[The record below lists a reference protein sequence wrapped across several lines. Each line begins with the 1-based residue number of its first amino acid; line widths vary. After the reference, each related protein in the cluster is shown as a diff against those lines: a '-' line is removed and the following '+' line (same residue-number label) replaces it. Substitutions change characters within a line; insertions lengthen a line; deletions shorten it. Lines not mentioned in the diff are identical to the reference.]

1 MSTTCYTPV
10 KGVDD
15 VIASKVANWSDN
27 RVALLRG
34 MYDDAHPN
42 APLDTSNI
50 EEAASKLVSYRK
62 KLAISNAKA
71 INTFGSNLASTY
83 EHLLDTFS
91 AEDRFN
97 RVNMIAYM
105 FSERLNEYQDA
116 NPTLSR
122 KVLCNG
128 FVSNGKIR
136 GGQTMMFEA
145 LYNEILDYW
154 AEAVEEGETHD
165 ADEYRKVIENWP
177 ALVAYARMRLRDTE
191 ELKLGNKLE
200 YADDANPD
208 NFGDNNLS
216 DLYNADEAKREG
228 WQEVNDYQSA
238 FGSIGKEVRRFLGTL
253 QKIENGEEVI
263 DDLGFPVML
272 DPVKAHQSLLD
283 ILRGADS
290 ETRMM
295 SMLREASQ
303 SQEWLNPVIEG
314 LEDDNLLKTQFY
326 VDFKKAFQPYSILL
340 EEFSNGLRTFKTKLL
355 NRVQNLLSGKY
366 MTRVMLGKPVNS
378 RNSIYDSNGNVNW
391 ENLQKLRSL
400 VHEYLDNKQEVFA
413 GVQSSKP
420 AKFYIARGPE
430 RVSRAEQKRVLV
442 QMTEALGIDIDSA
455 TLDRIMSNPRD
466 LRNLTNNIRDIF
478 TQAFERVLNKA
489 TLDAMDSGNYSSIS
503 SQKYKNVLKANY
515 AASTAKQGAVREK
528 IDKILTVVSKNR
540 EGLRLESRVRH
551 KDRKGKGVTL
561 FSYVLPSYLSGLMD
575 SVEGY
580 VKARDTQGLR
590 KMLEEKYLNSSYFR
604 DNGVI
609 LNKWLEELYN
619 SDLSKDD
626 SFAANFS
633 WNRFLGDTN
642 DNFENFTSKKHA
654 IAMLS
659 DFFSDRQQSP
669 NSKYAHYPVFILG
682 DSGVS
687 KSIRARRYSAQ
698 EILDGLYNVYRQ
710 ECRRMSLTR
719 AANEKLKRDGYS
731 AIDNFSE
738 KENEFTFL
746 PFLNQ
751 SFKGRDISSISEKEV
766 KDAIKSYMN
775 QAVKD
780 FKVKLDEL
788 GVLNT
793 VTKTVQGKEVT
804 SYEYLSQEAKSEE
817 ELDRKLADF
826 YWNTKFA
833 TIQQLQM
840 MTIDPAYYKGTKDL
854 QKRYK
859 EIHAPGKLLSLEAKD
874 FNDELYSA
882 DGIERCVYFDDIE
895 VTANPAFLE
904 AIKAHFGED
913 SRYAKYLSNTLT
925 DGQGYRTLD
934 SYRKVKGMSGE
945 WTREMENAYNEI
957 KSLRSRYGKEDD
969 ISPEDLKKI
978 ADLAIVFQP
987 IKPYMYTIENYAI
1000 NDADVLKIP
1009 VQHKYAEAVL
1019 IPELLPKGSK
1029 LRDMAYWM
1037 EEHVDE
1043 SGKSAPIDLIGSTK
1057 IVKVGGFGSTA
1068 IDYETND
1075 KNLYVDSN
1083 GNVIPVAQGKAL
1095 TRENQMK
1102 NDNFSKL
1109 AVPIKGL
1116 DKLHSNLSKAYVHQL
1131 SYSDYRIQTNVPEH
1145 INSSQLFGTQVRKL
1159 IMAHIKENDYHY
1171 EDYIGGNKINLG
1183 GKLGVTRLN
1192 GRNLVAFYNSLIV
1205 ANILESYDSFAA
1217 EASDIKK
1224 LSDKLLQ
1231 TTISNSRESMDNMLA
1246 YSLTKNDRFLMPLFE
1261 GGLEHDSA
1269 AMLFSMFKKMVNK
1282 QSIKGGSAVQV
1293 SAMGI
1298 KGYEESGD
1306 LEYVV
1311 DPKNPNNVLYAE
1323 CEIPFDLK
1331 FTDASGQEHAL
1342 DFNDWCNPDGTLK
1355 LGRVVE
1361 EDDPQYRDYV
1371 SYKDENGKVHVPLIE
1386 EKFPNILSILAY
1398 RIPTERDYSMIN
1410 LRVKRFS
1417 QKTAGGTI
1425 KVPAQG
1431 TTISGFDFDIDK
1443 LYFMRYEFKSR
1454 PLSKEDVEKIWKDFY
1469 NDNPKV
1475 KDALLEARKAEES
1488 TQSLIE
1494 EIFKPYMN
1502 SDLAKGVVETD
1513 GTKDRLYK
1521 YWKAAG
1527 LEGSPKEA
1535 ISEYISANAEKYN
1548 TEFMSYDYTKTP
1560 LDNDRTARN
1569 NMLINLI
1576 QHRLMDEETFE
1587 QRYTP
1592 GGFAN
1597 ASKAARFLRE
1607 LTFGSLSGIT
1617 DGNNVDFNAIEE
1629 RAKDKSLDPEPN
1641 YDPSDP
1647 MTIITYNQQNQV
1659 AGKLIGIF
1667 ANQNTNHAFASLMQ
1681 AFYLKKPI
1689 AFGEHPE
1696 GLSDMLHK
1704 TDYEAIDLNVAEFL
1718 AASVDAVKDPVLNFL
1733 NLNTV
1738 TADAGAVLARLGY
1751 STRDIGLLFNQPII
1765 KEVCE
1770 YKFNNGVS
1778 VEVALNEILSQYKVD
1793 ASEVI
1798 PEANPSTDLSS
1809 AKLASNIVKFRKAQN
1824 GRNIMEDSSFRTS
1837 QLQVAQL
1844 FADILRVS
1852 GEVSQFV
1859 TSSKFTASNA
1869 VGSTFGD
1876 LYSQQMKV
1884 SKYLNSFAGNAKD
1897 KLSVVMEVSPFIHA
1911 PINNDPTL
1919 ELSNQEYI
1927 ERTLDNPFAYEQAM
1941 YDMNR
1946 KVSRLLSSYYPYD
1959 TSVYTLARS
1968 RMAELTKSGTL
1979 DADTINSIHS
1989 DMMVYLLAQQ
1999 EDSLFNGDVPAKDGI
2014 PAREYYTKHF
2024 AKILF
2029 NTLESNPSY
2038 KSLPIFQYMQFEVN
2052 EESEEVNANI
2062 QDIGGLAPY
2071 QKDEIRE
2078 SWADLMKESPDL
2090 ARDLFMY
2097 NYYKLGFTFSPLAF
2111 MNLAPTRVKQA
2122 IKVGKKTNDGGK
2134 TWEDGTYVDF
2144 LNDVLAGN
2152 LMNKVNINNFVEQY
2166 VRNHTDNRKL
2176 VFSPIGTNLSFIKK
2190 EAINIKN
2197 GVVQSAFTLDVQKL
2211 GEDKNIWLL
2220 PNSDKSVRAFRPFL
2234 MIEGVLYMADN
2245 SRYGDFE
2252 NFNISNC
2259 DVIEYRKVSKLGDTN
2274 KSLQYLSNSN
2284 SESESK
2290 FSSNPKDGSTGI
2302 DPEGMPPK
2310 VPEFDKKQVVNEI
2323 VKEMMPSLIKYGFIM
2338 SEEAESKKNILIQDL
2353 NSESESLLQAQVQ
2366 AIRNAVRENGLIV
2379 LDEKGNPKQSC

>member
-1 MSTTCYTPV
+1 MSATCYTPV

-15 VIASKVANWSDN
+15 VIASKVANWTDS
-27 RVALLRG
+27 RVSLLRG
-34 MYDDAHPN
+34 LYDEKHPD

-50 EEAASKLVSYRK
+50 DEAASKLVSFRK
-62 KLAISNAKA
+62 ELAISNAKE
-71 INTFGSNLASTY
+71 INTYGSNLANTY
-83 EHLLDTFS
+83 ESLLNTFS

-105 FSERLNEYQDA
+105 FSERLTEYEEA
-116 NPTLSR
+116 NPNLNR
-122 KVLCNG
+122 KLICNG
-128 FVSNGKIR
+128 FNVNGQIK
-136 GGQTMMFEA
+136 GGQTMLFES

-366 MTRVMLGKPVNS
+366 MTRVILGKPVNS

-391 ENLQKLRSL
+391 ENLQKLRNL

-420 AKFYIARGPE
+420 AKFYIAKGPE

-466 LRNLTNNIRDIF
+466 LRNLTNNIRDAI
-478 TQAFERVLNKA
+478 TQGFERVLNKA

-540 EGLRLESRVRH
+540 EGLRLESRVRY

-561 FSYVLPSYLSGLMD
+561 FSYVLPSYLSDLMD

-731 AIDNFSE
+731 TIDNFSE
-738 KENEFTFL
+738 KENEFTLL

-751 SFKGRDISSISEKEV
+751 SFKGRDISSISEREV

-859 EIHAPGKLLSLEAKD
+859 EIHAPGKLLSLEARD
-874 FNDELYSA
+874 FNGKLYSA

-895 VTANPAFLE
+895 VAANPAFLE

-1043 SGKSAPIDLIGSTK
+1043 NGKSAPIDLIGSTK
-1057 IVKVGGFGSTA
+1057 IVKVGGFGSTDISKA
-1068 IDYETND
+1068 T
-1075 KNLYVDSN
+1075 DSN
-1083 GNVIPVAQGKAL
+1083 SLNEA
-1095 TRENQMK
+1095 
-1102 NDNFSKL
+1102 
-1109 AVPIKGL
+1109 
-1116 DKLHSNLSKAYVHQL
+1116 LSKAYVHQL

-1246 YSLTKNDRFLMPLFE
+1246 YSLTEDDRFLMPLFE

-1311 DPKNPNNVLYAE
+1311 DPKNPNNILYAQ

-1355 LGRVVE
+1355 LGRIVE

-1475 KDALLEARKAEES
+1475 KDALLKARKAEES

-1494 EIFKPYMN
+1494 EIFKPYIN
-1502 SDLAKGVVETD
+1502 SDLAKGIVETD

-1535 ISEYISANAEKYN
+1535 ISKYISANAEKYN
-1548 TEFMSYDYTKTP
+1548 TEFMSYDYTKPP
-1560 LDNDRTARN
+1560 LDNDKAARN

-1765 KEVCE
+1765 KEICE

-1778 VEVALNEILSQYKVD
+1778 VEVALSEILSQYKVD
-1793 ASEVI
+1793 ASEDI

-1809 AKLASNIVKFRKAQN
+1809 AKLASNIVKSRKAQEA
-1824 GRNIMEDSSFRTS
+1824 GRNVMEDSSFRTS

-1876 LYSQQMKV
+1876 FYSQQMKV
-1884 SKYLNSFAGNAKD
+1884 SKYLDSFAGNAKN

-1946 KVSRLLSSYYPYD
+1946 KVSRLLGSYYPYD
-1959 TSVYTLARS
+1959 TRVYTLARN

-2038 KSLPIFQYMQFEVN
+2038 KSLPIFQYMQFDVN

-2078 SWADLMKESPDL
+2078 SWAELMEETPDL
-2090 ARDLFMY
+2090 ARDLFLY

-2111 MNLAPTRVKQA
+2111 MNLAPTKVKQA
-2122 IKVGKKTNDGGK
+2122 IKVGKKSNDGGK
-2134 TWEDGTYVDF
+2134 TWEDRTYVDF
-2144 LNDVLAGN
+2144 LNDVLKGN
-2152 LMNKVNINNFVEQY
+2152 LMDKVNINNFVEQY

-2176 VFSPIGTNLSFIKK
+2176 VFSPTGTNLSFIKK
-2190 EAINIKN
+2190 EAIKN
-2197 GVVQSAFTLDVQKL
+2197 RVVQSTFTLDVQKL

-2220 PNSDKSVRAFRPFL
+2220 PNSDKSIRVFRPFL

-2245 SRYGDFE
+2245 SRYGDFKD
-2252 NFNISNC
+2252 FNISNC

-2284 SESESK
+2284 SEFKYEAP
-2290 FSSNPKDGSTGI
+2290 SSPKEGSTAA
-2302 DPEGMPPK
+2302 DPEGLSPK
-2310 VPEFDKKQVVNEI
+2310 VPEFDKTPIIKEI
-2323 VKEMMPSLIKYGFIM
+2323 VSQMIPALIKQGFIM
-2338 SEEAESKKNILIQDL
+2338 QESASKVKEAFQEELLSDNRKELEAKVKSIRDNIKKYG
-2353 NSESESLLQAQVQ
+2353 LL
-2366 AIRNAVRENGLIV
+2366 V
-2379 LDEKGNPKQSC
+2379 LDEKGDPKPSC

>member
-15 VIASKVANWSDN
+15 AIASKVTNWSDS

-50 EEAASKLVSYRK
+50 DEAASKLVSYRK
-62 KLAISNAKA
+62 ELAISNAKA

-105 FSERLNEYQDA
+105 FSERLSEFQEA
-116 NPTLSR
+116 NPSLSR
-122 KVLCNG
+122 RAICNG
-128 FVSNGKIR
+128 FTVNGKVR
-136 GGQTMMFEA
+136 GGQTMIFES
-145 LYNEILDYW
+145 LYNEILDYY
-154 AEAVEEGETHD
+154 AEAVEDGETHD

-216 DLYNADEAKREG
+216 DLYDADEAKREG

-290 ETRMM
+290 EARMM

-455 TLDRIMSNPRD
+455 TLDRIMSNPKD
-466 LRNLTNNIRDIF
+466 LRILTNNIRDAF
-478 TQAFERVLNKA
+478 TQGFERVLNKA

-528 IDKILTVVSKNR
+528 VDKILTVVSKNR

-561 FSYVLPSYLSGLMD
+561 FSYVLPSYLSDLMD

-619 SDLSKDD
+619 SDLSNDD

-659 DFFSDRQQSP
+659 DFFSDRQQSH

-710 ECRRMSLTR
+710 ECRRMSLTK
-719 AANEKLKRDGYS
+719 AANEKLKKDGYS
-731 AIDNFSE
+731 TIDNFSE
-738 KENEFTFL
+738 KENEFTLL

-766 KDAIKSYMN
+766 KDAIKSYMK

-804 SYEYLSQEAKSEE
+804 SYEYLSQEAQNED

-859 EIHAPGKLLSLEAKD
+859 EIHAPGKLLSLEARD
-874 FNDELYSA
+874 FNNELYST

-895 VTANPAFLE
+895 VAANPAFLE

-987 IKPYMYTIENYAI
+987 IKPYMYTVENYAI

-1057 IVKVGGFGSTA
+1057 IVKVGGFGSTD
-1068 IDYETND
+1068 ISKTT
-1075 KNLYVDSN
+1075 DSN
-1083 GNVIPVAQGKAL
+1083 SLNEA
-1095 TRENQMK
+1095 
-1102 NDNFSKL
+1102 
-1109 AVPIKGL
+1109 
-1116 DKLHSNLSKAYVHQL
+1116 LSKAYVHQL
-1131 SYSDYRIQTNVPEH
+1131 SYSNYRIQTNVPEH

-1246 YSLTKNDRFLMPLFE
+1246 YSLTKDGKFLMPLFE

-1311 DPKNPNNVLYAE
+1311 DPKNPNNILYAE

-1331 FTDASGQEHAL
+1331 FTDASKQEHAL

-1443 LYFMRYEFKSR
+1443 LYFMRYEFKSS

-1475 KDALLEARKAEES
+1475 KDALLEARKAEEN

-1494 EIFKPYMN
+1494 EIFKPYIH
-1502 SDLAKGVVETD
+1502 SDLAKGIVETD

-1535 ISEYISANAEKYN
+1535 ISNYISANAEKYN

-1560 LDNDRTARN
+1560 LDNDRAARN

-1629 RAKDKSLDPEPN
+1629 RAKDKGSDPEPN

-1778 VEVALNEILSQYKVD
+1778 VEVALSEILSQYKVD
-1793 ASEVI
+1793 ANESI
-1798 PEANPSTDLSS
+1798 PEANPSTDLGS
-1809 AKLASNIVKFRKAQN
+1809 AKLASNIVKSRKAMEA
-1824 GRNIMEDSSFRTS
+1824 GKDVMEDSSFRTS

-1876 LYSQQMKV
+1876 SYSQQMKV
-1884 SKYLNSFAGNAKD
+1884 SKYLDSFAGNAKN

-1999 EDSLFNGDVPAKDGI
+1999 EDSLFNGDVPAKDDI

-2029 NTLESNPSY
+2029 DTLESNPSY

-2052 EESEEVNANI
+2052 EESGEVNANI

-2078 SWADLMKESPDL
+2078 SWADLMEESPDL

-2134 TWEDGTYVDF
+2134 TWKDGTYVDF

-2190 EAINIKN
+2190 EAIKN
-2197 GVVQSAFTLDVQKL
+2197 KVVQSTFTLDVQKL

-2220 PNSDKSVRAFRPFL
+2220 PNSDKSIRAFRPFL

-2323 VKEMMPSLIKYGFIM
+2323 VKEMMPSLIKYEFIM

>member
-15 VIASKVANWSDN
+15 AIASKVTNWSDN

-50 EEAASKLVSYRK
+50 DEAASKLVSYRK
-62 KLAISNAKA
+62 GLAISNAKA

-105 FSERLNEYQDA
+105 FSERLSEFQEA
-116 NPTLSR
+116 NPSLSR
-122 KVLCNG
+122 RAICNG
-128 FVSNGKIR
+128 FTVNGKVR
-136 GGQTMMFEA
+136 GGQTMIFES
-145 LYNEILDYW
+145 LYNEILDYY
-154 AEAVEEGETHD
+154 AEAVEDGETHD

-216 DLYNADEAKREG
+216 DLYDADEAKREG

-466 LRNLTNNIRDIF
+466 LRNLTNNIRDTF

-503 SQKYKNVLKANY
+503 SQKYKNVLKAKY

-561 FSYVLPSYLSGLMD
+561 FSYVLPSYLSDLMD

-619 SDLSKDD
+619 SDLSNDD

-633 WNRFLGDTN
+633 WNRFLGDAN

-710 ECRRMSLTR
+710 ECRRMSLTK

-731 AIDNFSE
+731 TIDNFSE
-738 KENEFTFL
+738 KEDEFTLL

-766 KDAIKSYMN
+766 KDAIKSYMK

-817 ELDRKLADF
+817 ELDRKLSDF

-874 FNDELYSA
+874 FNGKLYSA
-882 DGIERCVYFDDIE
+882 DGIERCIYFDDIE
-895 VTANPAFLE
+895 VAANPAFLE

-987 IKPYMYTIENYAI
+987 IKPYMYTVENYAI

-1057 IVKVGGFGSTA
+1057 IVKVGGFGSTD
-1068 IDYETND
+1068 ISKTT
-1075 KNLYVDSN
+1075 DSN
-1083 GNVIPVAQGKAL
+1083 SLNEA
-1095 TRENQMK
+1095 
-1102 NDNFSKL
+1102 
-1109 AVPIKGL
+1109 
-1116 DKLHSNLSKAYVHQL
+1116 LSKAYVHQL
-1131 SYSDYRIQTNVPEH
+1131 SYSNYRIQTNVPEH

-1246 YSLTKNDRFLMPLFE
+1246 YSLTKDGKFLMPLFE

-1311 DPKNPNNVLYAE
+1311 DPKNPNNILYAE

-1331 FTDASGQEHAL
+1331 FTDASKQEHAL

-1475 KDALLEARKAEES
+1475 KGALLEARKAEEN

-1494 EIFKPYMN
+1494 EIFKPYIH
-1502 SDLAKGVVETD
+1502 SDLAKGIVETD

-1535 ISEYISANAEKYN
+1535 ISNYISANAEKYN

-1560 LDNDRTARN
+1560 LDNDRAARN

-1629 RAKDKSLDPEPN
+1629 RAKDKGSDPEPN

-1765 KEVCE
+1765 KEICE

-1778 VEVALNEILSQYKVD
+1778 VEVALSEILSQYKVD
-1793 ASEVI
+1793 ASEDI

-1809 AKLASNIVKFRKAQN
+1809 AKLASNIVKSRKAQEA
-1824 GRNIMEDSSFRTS
+1824 GRNVMEDSSFRTS

-1876 LYSQQMKV
+1876 SYSQQMKV
-1884 SKYLNSFAGNAKD
+1884 SKYLDSFAGNAKN

-1959 TSVYTLARS
+1959 TSVYTLARN

-2052 EESEEVNANI
+2052 EESGEVNANI

-2078 SWADLMKESPDL
+2078 SWANLMEESPDL
-2090 ARDLFMY
+2090 ARDLFLY

-2111 MNLAPTRVKQA
+2111 MNLAPTKVKQA
-2122 IKVGKKTNDGGK
+2122 IKVGKKSNDGGK
-2134 TWEDGTYVDF
+2134 TWEDRTYVDF
-2144 LNDVLAGN
+2144 LNDVLKGN
-2152 LMNKVNINNFVEQY
+2152 LMDKVNINNFVEQY
-2166 VRNHTDNRKL
+2166 VRNHTDNRRL
-2176 VFSPIGTNLSFIKK
+2176 VFTPSGTNLSFIKK
-2190 EAINIKN
+2190 EAIKN
-2197 GVVQSAFTLDVQKL
+2197 KVVQSTFTLDVQKL

-2220 PNSDKSVRAFRPFL
+2220 PSSDKSIRVFRPFL

-2245 SRYGDFE
+2245 SRYGDFKD
-2252 NFNISNC
+2252 FNISNC

-2284 SESESK
+2284 SESKYEA
-2290 FSSNPKDGSTGI
+2290 SSSPKEGSTAA
-2302 DPEGMPPK
+2302 DPEGLSPK

-2323 VKEMMPSLIKYGFIM
+2323 VKEMMPSLIKYGFTM
-2338 SEEAESKKNILIQDL
+2338 AEEAESMKNILIQDL

-2379 LDEKGNPKQSC
+2379 LDEEGNPKQSC

>member
-15 VIASKVANWSDN
+15 AIASKVTNWSAN
-27 RVALLRG
+27 RVATLRG

-50 EEAASKLVSYRK
+50 DEAASKLVSYRK
-62 KLAISNAKA
+62 ELAISNAKA

-97 RVNMIAYM
+97 RVSMIAYM
-105 FSERLNEYQDA
+105 FSERLSEFQEA
-116 NPTLSR
+116 NPSLSR
-122 KVLCNG
+122 RAICNG
-128 FVSNGKIR
+128 FTVNGKTR
-136 GGQTMMFEA
+136 GGQIMIFES
-145 LYNEILDYW
+145 LYNEILDYY

-216 DLYNADEAKREG
+216 DLYDADEAKREG

-283 ILRGADS
+283 ILRGVDS
-290 ETRMM
+290 ENRMM

-314 LEDDNLLKTQFY
+314 LEGDNLLKTQFY

-355 NRVQNLLSGKY
+355 NRVQNLLSGRY
-366 MTRVMLGKPVNS
+366 MTRIMLGKPVNS

-442 QMTEALGIDIDSA
+442 QMTEALGIDIDST

-466 LRNLTNNIRDIF
+466 LRNLTNNIRDAI
-478 TQAFERVLNKA
+478 TQGFERVLNKA
-489 TLDAMDSGNYSSIS
+489 TLDAMDSGSYSSIS

-561 FSYVLPSYLSGLMD
+561 FSYVLPSYLSDLMD

-626 SFAANFS
+626 NFAANFS
-633 WNRFLGDTN
+633 WNRFLGDAN

-710 ECRRMSLTR
+710 ECRRMSLTK

-731 AIDNFSE
+731 TIDNFSE
-738 KENEFTFL
+738 KEDEFTLL

-817 ELDRKLADF
+817 ELNKKLADF

-859 EIHAPGKLLSLEAKD
+859 EIHAPGKLLSLEARD

-895 VTANPAFLE
+895 VAANPAFLE

-1000 NDADVLKIP
+1000 NDTDVLKIP

-1043 SGKSAPIDLIGSTK
+1043 NGKSAPIDLIGSTK
-1057 IVKVGGFGSTA
+1057 IVKVGSFGSFA
-1068 IDYETND
+1068 LDYVTNEEHE
-1075 KNLYVDSN
+1075 YVDKDGNIIKN
-1083 GNVIPVAQGKAL
+1083 GK
-1095 TRENQMK
+1095 K
-1102 NDNFSKL
+1102 NPNFLDL
-1109 AVPIKGL
+1109 AVPI
-1116 DKLHSNLSKAYVHQL
+1116 SSSTINNALSKAYVHQL

-1231 TTISNSRESMDNMLA
+1231 TTISSSRESMDNMLA
-1246 YSLTKNDRFLMPLFE
+1246 YSLTEDDRFLMPLFE

-1311 DPKNPNNVLYAE
+1311 DPKNPNNILYAQ

-1371 SYKDENGKVHVPLIE
+1371 SYKDEDGKVHVPLIE

-1494 EIFKPYMN
+1494 EIFKPYIN
-1502 SDLAKGVVETD
+1502 SDLAKGIVETD

-1535 ISEYISANAEKYN
+1535 ISKYISANAEKYN
-1548 TEFMSYDYTKTP
+1548 TEFMSYDYTRPP
-1560 LDNDRTARN
+1560 LDNDRAARN

-1607 LTFGSLSGIT
+1607 LIFGSLSGIT

-1629 RAKDKSLDPEPN
+1629 RAKDKGSDPEPN

-1733 NLNTV
+1733 NLNTI

-1765 KEVCE
+1765 KEICE
-1770 YKFNNGVS
+1770 YSFNNGVS
-1778 VEVALNEILSQYKVD
+1778 VEAALNEIISQYKVD
-1793 ASEVI
+1793 ASEAI

-1809 AKLASNIVKFRKAQN
+1809 AKLASNIVKSRKAKEA
-1824 GRNIMEDSSFRTS
+1824 GKDVMEDSLFKTS

-1844 FADILRVS
+1844 FADILKVS
-1852 GEVSQFV
+1852 GDVSQFV
-1859 TSSKFTASNA
+1859 TTSKFTASNA

-1876 LYSQQMKV
+1876 FYSQQMKV
-1884 SKYLNSFAGNAKD
+1884 SKYLERFSGSKSRG
-1897 KLSVVMEVSPFIHA
+1897 LSVVMEVSAFISA

-1927 ERTLDNPFAYEQAM
+1927 EGTLDNPFAYEQAM

-1959 TSVYTLARS
+1959 TRVYTLARS

-1989 DMMVYLLAQQ
+1989 DMMVYLLTQQ

-2052 EESEEVNANI
+2052 EESGEVNANI

-2111 MNLAPTRVKQA
+2111 MNLAPARVKQA
-2122 IKVGKKTNDGGK
+2122 IKVGKKWNSSSN
-2134 TWEDGTYVDF
+2134 TWEDRTYVDF

-2152 LMNKVNINNFVEQY
+2152 LMDKVNINNFVEQY

-2176 VFSPIGTNLSFIKK
+2176 VFTPSGTALSFVKR
-2190 EAINIKN
+2190 EAIKN
-2197 GVVQSAFTLDVQKL
+2197 GVMQPAFTLDISKL
-2211 GEDKNIWLL
+2211 GEEANMWLL
-2220 PNSDKSVRAFRPFL
+2220 PNPDKKVRAFRPFL
-2234 MIEGVLYMADN
+2234 MIGDTLYMADN
-2245 SRYGDFE
+2245 SRFGNLQD
-2252 NFNISNC
+2252 FNISNY
-2259 DVIEYRKVSKLGDTN
+2259 DAIEYRKVSKLGASN

-2284 SESESK
+2284 NESASESLPSPIE
-2290 FSSNPKDGSTGI
+2290 GSTSI
-2302 DPEGMPPK
+2302 EPEAAPEI
-2310 VPEFDKKQVVNEI
+2310 PEFDKKQVVNEI
-2323 VKEMMPSLIKYGFIM
+2323 VKEMMPSLIKYGFTM
-2338 SEEAESKKNILIQDL
+2338 AEEAESMKNILIQDL

-2379 LDEKGNPKQSC
+2379 LDEEGNPKQSC

>member
-15 VIASKVANWSDN
+15 AIASKVTNWSDS

-50 EEAASKLVSYRK
+50 DEAASKLVSYRK
-62 KLAISNAKA
+62 ELAISNAKA

-105 FSERLNEYQDA
+105 FSERLSEFQEA
-116 NPTLSR
+116 NPSLSR
-122 KVLCNG
+122 RAICNG
-128 FVSNGKIR
+128 FTVNGKVR
-136 GGQTMMFEA
+136 GGQTMIFES
-145 LYNEILDYW
+145 LYNEILDYY
-154 AEAVEEGETHD
+154 AEAVEDGETHD
-165 ADEYRKVIENWP
+165 ADEYRKVIENWS

-216 DLYNADEAKREG
+216 DLYDADEAKREG

-290 ETRMM
+290 EARMM

-400 VHEYLDNKQEVFA
+400 VHEYLDNKQEVFD

-455 TLDRIMSNPRD
+455 TLDRIMSNPKD
-466 LRNLTNNIRDIF
+466 LRILTNNIRDAF
-478 TQAFERVLNKA
+478 TQGFERVLNKA

-528 IDKILTVVSKNR
+528 VDKILTVVSKNR

-561 FSYVLPSYLSGLMD
+561 FSYVLPSYLSDLMD

-619 SDLSKDD
+619 SDLSNDD

-659 DFFSDRQQSP
+659 DFFSDRQQSH

-710 ECRRMSLTR
+710 ECRRMSLTK
-719 AANEKLKRDGYS
+719 AANEKLKKDGYS
-731 AIDNFSE
+731 TIDNFSE
-738 KENEFTFL
+738 KENEFTLL

-766 KDAIKSYMN
+766 KDAIKSYMK

-804 SYEYLSQEAKSEE
+804 SYEYLSQEAQNED

-859 EIHAPGKLLSLEAKD
+859 EIHAPGKLLSLEARD
-874 FNDELYSA
+874 FNNELYST

-895 VTANPAFLE
+895 VAANPAFLE

-934 SYRKVKGMSGE
+934 SYRKAKGMSGE

-987 IKPYMYTIENYAI
+987 IKPYMYTVENYAI

-1043 SGKSAPIDLIGSTK
+1043 NGKSAPIDLIGSTK
-1057 IVKVGGFGSTA
+1057 IVKVGGFGSTDISKA
-1068 IDYETND
+1068 T
-1075 KNLYVDSN
+1075 DSN
-1083 GNVIPVAQGKAL
+1083 SLNEA
-1095 TRENQMK
+1095 
-1102 NDNFSKL
+1102 
-1109 AVPIKGL
+1109 
-1116 DKLHSNLSKAYVHQL
+1116 LSKAYVHQL
-1131 SYSDYRIQTNVPEH
+1131 SYSNYRIQTNVPEH

-1246 YSLTKNDRFLMPLFE
+1246 YSLTKDGKFLMPLFE

-1311 DPKNPNNVLYAE
+1311 DPKNPNNILYAE

-1331 FTDASGQEHAL
+1331 FTDASKQEHAL

-1475 KDALLEARKAEES
+1475 KDALLEARKAEEN

-1494 EIFKPYMN
+1494 EIFKPYIH
-1502 SDLAKGVVETD
+1502 SDLAKGIVETD

-1535 ISEYISANAEKYN
+1535 ISNYISANAEKYN

-1560 LDNDRTARN
+1560 LDNDRAARN

-1629 RAKDKSLDPEPN
+1629 RAKDKGSDPEPN

-1778 VEVALNEILSQYKVD
+1778 VEVALSEILSQYKVD
-1793 ASEVI
+1793 ANESI
-1798 PEANPSTDLSS
+1798 PEANPSTDLGS
-1809 AKLASNIVKFRKAQN
+1809 AKLASNIVKSRKAMEA
-1824 GRNIMEDSSFRTS
+1824 GKDVMEDSSFRTS

-1876 LYSQQMKV
+1876 SYSQQMKV
-1884 SKYLNSFAGNAKD
+1884 SKYLDSFAGNAKN

-1999 EDSLFNGDVPAKDGI
+1999 EDSLFNGDAPAKDGI

-2029 NTLESNPSY
+2029 DTLESNPSY

-2052 EESEEVNANI
+2052 EESGEVNANI

-2078 SWADLMKESPDL
+2078 SWADLMEESPDL

-2134 TWEDGTYVDF
+2134 TWKDGTYVDF

-2190 EAINIKN
+2190 EAIKN
-2197 GVVQSAFTLDVQKL
+2197 KVVQSTFTLDVQKL

-2220 PNSDKSVRAFRPFL
+2220 PNSDKSIRAFRPFL

-2323 VKEMMPSLIKYGFIM
+2323 VKEMMPSLIKYEFIM

>member
-62 KLAISNAKA
+62 GLAISNAKA

-105 FSERLNEYQDA
+105 FSERLSEFQEA
-116 NPTLSR
+116 NPSLSR
-122 KVLCNG
+122 RAICNG
-128 FVSNGKIR
+128 FTVNGKVR
-136 GGQTMMFEA
+136 GGQTMIFES
-145 LYNEILDYW
+145 LYNEILDYY
-154 AEAVEEGETHD
+154 AEAVEDGETHD

-216 DLYNADEAKREG
+216 DLYDADEAKREG

-314 LEDDNLLKTQFY
+314 LESDNLLKTQFY
-326 VDFKKAFQPYSILL
+326 VDFKKAFQPYTILI
-340 EEFSNGLRTFKTKLL
+340 EKFSDGLRIFNTKLL
-355 NRVQNLLSGKY
+355 NRWKNLLSGKY

-378 RNSIYDSNGNVNW
+378 RNSIYNSNGNVNW

-430 RVSRAEQKRVLV
+430 RVSRAEQKRALV

-455 TLDRIMSNPRD
+455 TLDRIMSNPKD
-466 LRNLTNNIRDIF
+466 LRILTNNIRDAF
-478 TQAFERVLNKA
+478 TQGFERVLNKA

-528 IDKILTVVSKNR
+528 VDKILTVVSKNR

-561 FSYVLPSYLSGLMD
+561 FSYVLPSYLSDFMD

-590 KMLEEKYLNSSYFR
+590 KMIEEKYLNSSYFR

-659 DFFSDRQQSP
+659 DFFSDRQQSS

-710 ECRRMSLTR
+710 ECRRMSLTK

-731 AIDNFSE
+731 TIDNFSE
-738 KENEFTFL
+738 KENEFTLL

-766 KDAIKSYMN
+766 KDAIKSYMK

-859 EIHAPGKLLSLEAKD
+859 EIHAPGKLLSLEARD
-874 FNDELYSA
+874 FNGELYSA

-895 VTANPAFLE
+895 VAANPAFLE

-987 IKPYMYTIENYAI
+987 IKPYMYTVENYAI

-1043 SGKSAPIDLIGSTK
+1043 NGKSAPIDLIGSTK
-1057 IVKVGGFGSTA
+1057 IVKVGGFGSTDISKA
-1068 IDYETND
+1068 T
-1075 KNLYVDSN
+1075 DSN
-1083 GNVIPVAQGKAL
+1083 SLNEA
-1095 TRENQMK
+1095 
-1102 NDNFSKL
+1102 
-1109 AVPIKGL
+1109 
-1116 DKLHSNLSKAYVHQL
+1116 LSKAYVHQL

-1246 YSLTKNDRFLMPLFE
+1246 YSLTKDNKFLMPLFE

-1311 DPKNPNNVLYAE
+1311 DPKNPNNILYAQ

-1331 FTDASGQEHAL
+1331 FTDASKQEHAL

-1425 KVPAQG
+1425 KVPSQG

-1475 KDALLEARKAEES
+1475 KGALLEARKAEEN

-1494 EIFKPYMN
+1494 EIFKPYIH
-1502 SDLAKGVVETD
+1502 SDLAKGIVETD

-1560 LDNDRTARN
+1560 LDNDRAARN

-1629 RAKDKSLDPEPN
+1629 RAKDKGSDPEPN

-1765 KEVCE
+1765 KEICE

-1778 VEVALNEILSQYKVD
+1778 VEVALSEILSQYKVD
-1793 ASEVI
+1793 ASEDI

-1809 AKLASNIVKFRKAQN
+1809 AKLASNIVKSRKAREA
-1824 GRNIMEDSSFRTS
+1824 GKDVMEDSSFRTS

-1844 FADILRVS
+1844 FADVLRVS

-1876 LYSQQMKV
+1876 SYSQQMKV
-1884 SKYLNSFAGNAKD
+1884 SKYLDSFAGNAKN

-1946 KVSRLLSSYYPYD
+1946 RVSRLLSGYYPYD
-1959 TSVYTLARS
+1959 TRVYTLARN
-1968 RMAELTKSGTL
+1968 RMAKLTKSGIL

-2038 KSLPIFQYMQFEVN
+2038 KSLPIFQYMQFDVN

-2078 SWADLMKESPDL
+2078 SWADLMEESPDL

-2111 MNLAPTRVKQA
+2111 MNLAPTKVKQA

-2134 TWEDGTYVDF
+2134 TWEDETYVDF

-2152 LMNKVNINNFVEQY
+2152 LMNKVDINNFVEQY
-2166 VRNHTDNRKL
+2166 VRNHTDNRRL
-2176 VFSPIGTNLSFIKK
+2176 VFTPSGTALSFVKK
-2190 EAINIKN
+2190 EAIKN
-2197 GVVQSAFTLDVQKL
+2197 GVMQPTFTLDISKL
-2211 GEDKNIWLL
+2211 GEEANMWLL
-2220 PNSDKSVRAFRPFL
+2220 PNPDKKVRAFRPFL
-2234 MIEGVLYMADN
+2234 MIGDTLYMADN
-2245 SRYGDFE
+2245 SRFGNLQD
-2252 NFNISNC
+2252 FNISNY
-2259 DVIEYRKVSKLGDTN
+2259 DAIEYRKVSKLGDTN

-2284 SESESK
+2284 SEFKYEAP
-2290 FSSNPKDGSTGI
+2290 SSPKEGSTAA
-2302 DPEGMPPK
+2302 DPEGLSPK
-2310 VPEFDKKQVVNEI
+2310 VPEFDKTPIIKEI
-2323 VKEMMPSLIKYGFIM
+2323 VSQMIPALIKQRFIM
-2338 SEEAESKKNILIQDL
+2338 QESASKVKEALQEELLSDNRKELEAKVKSIRDNIKKYG
-2353 NSESESLLQAQVQ
+2353 LL
-2366 AIRNAVRENGLIV
+2366 V
-2379 LDEKGNPKQSC
+2379 LDENGNPKPSC

>member
-105 FSERLNEYQDA
+105 FSERLSEFQEA
-116 NPTLSR
+116 NPSLSR
-122 KVLCNG
+122 RAICNG
-128 FVSNGKIR
+128 FTVNGKVR
-136 GGQTMMFEA
+136 GGQTMLFES
-145 LYNEILDYW
+145 LYNEILDYY

-216 DLYNADEAKREG
+216 DLYDADEAKREG

-391 ENLQKLRSL
+391 ENLQKLRNL
-400 VHEYLDNKQEVFA
+400 VHEYLDNKQEVFD

-442 QMTEALGIDIDSA
+442 HMTEALGIDIDSA
-455 TLDRIMSNPRD
+455 TLDRIMSNPKD
-466 LRNLTNNIRDIF
+466 LRILTNNIRDAF
-478 TQAFERVLNKA
+478 TQGFERVLNKA
-489 TLDAMDSGNYSSIS
+489 TLDAMDNGNYSSIS

-561 FSYVLPSYLSGLMD
+561 FSCVLPSYLSDLMD

-633 WNRFLGDTN
+633 WNRFLGDAN

-710 ECRRMSLTR
+710 ECRRMSLTK

-731 AIDNFSE
+731 TIDNFSE
-738 KENEFTFL
+738 KEDEFTLL

-766 KDAIKSYMN
+766 KDAIKSYMK

-780 FKVKLDEL
+780 FKIKLDEL

-895 VTANPAFLE
+895 AAANPAFLE

-987 IKPYMYTIENYAI
+987 IKPYMYTVENYAI

-1043 SGKSAPIDLIGSTK
+1043 TGKSAPIDLIGSTK
-1057 IVKVGGFGSTA
+1057 IVKVGGFGSTDISKA
-1068 IDYETND
+1068 T
-1075 KNLYVDSN
+1075 DSN
-1083 GNVIPVAQGKAL
+1083 SLNEA
-1095 TRENQMK
+1095 
-1102 NDNFSKL
+1102 
-1109 AVPIKGL
+1109 
-1116 DKLHSNLSKAYVHQL
+1116 LSKAYVHQL

-1246 YSLTKNDRFLMPLFE
+1246 YSLTKDGKFLMPLFE

-1311 DPKNPNNVLYAE
+1311 DPKNPNNILYAE

-1331 FTDASGQEHAL
+1331 FTDAGKQEHAL

-1355 LGRVVE
+1355 LGRIVE

-1371 SYKDENGKVHVPLIE
+1371 SYKDENGKVHIPLIE

-1425 KVPAQG
+1425 KVPVQG

-1475 KDALLEARKAEES
+1475 KDALLEARKAEEN

-1494 EIFKPYMN
+1494 EIFKPYIH
-1502 SDLAKGVVETD
+1502 SDLAKGIVETD

-1560 LDNDRTARN
+1560 LDNDRAARN

-1629 RAKDKSLDPEPN
+1629 RAKDKGLDPEPN

-1765 KEVCE
+1765 KEICE

-1778 VEVALNEILSQYKVD
+1778 VEVALSEILSQYKVD
-1793 ASEVI
+1793 ASEDI

-1809 AKLASNIVKFRKAQN
+1809 AKLASNIVKSRKAMEA
-1824 GRNIMEDSSFRTS
+1824 GKGVMEDSSFRTS

-1876 LYSQQMKV
+1876 SYSQQMKV
-1884 SKYLNSFAGNAKD
+1884 SKYLNSFTGNAKN

-1999 EDSLFNGDVPAKDGI
+1999 EDSLFNGDVPAKDDI

-2052 EESEEVNANI
+2052 EESGEVNANI

-2078 SWADLMKESPDL
+2078 SWANLMEESPDL

-2111 MNLAPTRVKQA
+2111 MNLAPTKVKQA

-2134 TWEDGTYVDF
+2134 TWEDRTYVDF
-2144 LNDVLAGN
+2144 LNDVLKGN
-2152 LMNKVNINNFVEQY
+2152 LMDKVDINNFVEQY
-2166 VRNHTDNRKL
+2166 VRNHTDNRRL
-2176 VFSPIGTNLSFIKK
+2176 VFTPSGTALSFVKK
-2190 EAINIKN
+2190 EAIKN
-2197 GVVQSAFTLDVQKL
+2197 GVMQPAFTLDISKL
-2211 GEDKNIWLL
+2211 GEEANMWLL
-2220 PNSDKSVRAFRPFL
+2220 PNPDKKVRAFRPFL
-2234 MIEGVLYMADN
+2234 MIGDTLYMADN
-2245 SRYGDFE
+2245 SRFGNLQD
-2252 NFNISNC
+2252 FNISNY
-2259 DVIEYRKVSKLGDTN
+2259 DAIEYRKVSKLGDTN

-2284 SESESK
+2284 SESKYEAP
-2290 FSSNPKDGSTGI
+2290 SSPKEGSTAA
-2302 DPEGMPPK
+2302 DPEGLSPK

-2323 VKEMMPSLIKYGFIM
+2323 VKEMMPSLIKYRFIM
-2338 SEEAESKKNILIQDL
+2338 AEEAESKKNILIQDL

-2366 AIRNAVRENGLIV
+2366 AIRNAIRENGLIV
-2379 LDEKGNPKQSC
+2379 LDENGNPKLSC

>member
-62 KLAISNAKA
+62 GLAISNAKA

-105 FSERLNEYQDA
+105 FSERLSEFQEA
-116 NPTLSR
+116 NPSLSR
-122 KVLCNG
+122 RAICNG
-128 FVSNGKIR
+128 FTVNGKVR
-136 GGQTMMFEA
+136 GGQTMIFES
-145 LYNEILDYW
+145 LYNEILDYY
-154 AEAVEEGETHD
+154 AEAVEDGETHD

-216 DLYNADEAKREG
+216 DLYDADEAKREG

-253 QKIENGEEVI
+253 QKVENGEEVI

-314 LEDDNLLKTQFY
+314 LEGDNLLKTQFY
-326 VDFKKAFQPYSILL
+326 VDFKKAFQPYTILI
-340 EEFSNGLRTFKTKLL
+340 EKFSDGLRIFNTKLL
-355 NRVQNLLSGKY
+355 NRWKNLLSGKY
-366 MTRVMLGKPVNS
+366 MTRVILGKPVNS
-378 RNSIYDSNGNVNW
+378 RNSIYNSNGNVNW

-466 LRNLTNNIRDIF
+466 LRNLTNNIRDAI
-478 TQAFERVLNKA
+478 TQGFEKVLNKA

-503 SQKYKNVLKANY
+503 SQKYKNVLKAKY

-528 IDKILTVVSKNR
+528 VDKILTVVSKNR

-561 FSYVLPSYLSGLMD
+561 FSYVLPSYLSDLMD

-659 DFFSDRQQSP
+659 DFFSDKQQSS

-710 ECRRMSLTR
+710 ECRRMSLTK

-731 AIDNFSE
+731 TIDNFSE
-738 KENEFTFL
+738 KEDEFTLL

-766 KDAIKSYMN
+766 KDAIKSYMK

-874 FNDELYSA
+874 FNGELYSA

-895 VTANPAFLE
+895 VAANPAFLE

-987 IKPYMYTIENYAI
+987 IKPYMYTVENYAI

-1043 SGKSAPIDLIGSTK
+1043 TGKSAPIDLIGSTK
-1057 IVKVGGFGSTA
+1057 IVKVGGFGSTDISKA
-1068 IDYETND
+1068 A
-1075 KNLYVDSN
+1075 DSN
-1083 GNVIPVAQGKAL
+1083 SLNEA
-1095 TRENQMK
+1095 
-1102 NDNFSKL
+1102 
-1109 AVPIKGL
+1109 
-1116 DKLHSNLSKAYVHQL
+1116 LSKAYVHQL

-1246 YSLTKNDRFLMPLFE
+1246 YSLTKDGKFLMPLFE

-1298 KGYEESGD
+1298 KGYEKSGD

-1311 DPKNPNNVLYAE
+1311 DPKNPNNILYAE

-1331 FTDASGQEHAL
+1331 FTDASKQEHAL

-1371 SYKDENGKVHVPLIE
+1371 SYKDENGKVHIPLIE

-1425 KVPAQG
+1425 KVPAPG

-1475 KDALLEARKAEES
+1475 KGALLEARKAEEN

-1494 EIFKPYMN
+1494 EIFKPYIH
-1502 SDLAKGVVETD
+1502 SDLAKGIVETD

-1560 LDNDRTARN
+1560 LDNDRAVRN

-1629 RAKDKSLDPEPN
+1629 RAKDKGSDPEPN

-1765 KEVCE
+1765 KEICE

-1778 VEVALNEILSQYKVD
+1778 VEVALSEILSQYEVD
-1793 ASEVI
+1793 ASEAI

-1809 AKLASNIVKFRKAQN
+1809 AKLASNIVKSRKAQEA
-1824 GRNIMEDSSFRTS
+1824 GRNVMEDSSFRTS

-1852 GEVSQFV
+1852 GDVSQFV

-1876 LYSQQMKV
+1876 SYSQQMKV
-1884 SKYLNSFAGNAKD
+1884 SKYLDSFAGNAKN

-1946 KVSRLLSSYYPYD
+1946 RVSRLLSRYYPYD
-1959 TSVYTLARS
+1959 TRVYTLARN
-1968 RMAELTKSGTL
+1968 RMAKLTKSGTL

-2038 KSLPIFQYMQFEVN
+2038 KSLPIFQYMQFDVN
-2052 EESEEVNANI
+2052 EESEEEVNANI
-2062 QDIGGLAPY
+2062 QDIGGLVPY

-2078 SWADLMKESPDL
+2078 SWAELMEETPDL
-2090 ARDLFMY
+2090 ARDLFLY

-2111 MNLAPTRVKQA
+2111 MNLAPTKVKQA
-2122 IKVGKKTNDGGK
+2122 IKVGKKSNDGGK
-2134 TWEDGTYVDF
+2134 TWEDRTYVDF
-2144 LNDVLAGN
+2144 LNDVLKGN
-2152 LMNKVNINNFVEQY
+2152 LMDKVDINNFVEQY
-2166 VRNHTDNRKL
+2166 VRNHTDNRRL
-2176 VFSPIGTNLSFIKK
+2176 VFSPTGTNLSFIKK
-2190 EAINIKN
+2190 EAIKN
-2197 GVVQSAFTLDVQKL
+2197 KVVQSTFTLDVQKL

-2220 PNSDKSVRAFRPFL
+2220 PSSDKSIRVFRPFL

-2252 NFNISNC
+2252 DFNISNC

-2284 SESESK
+2284 SESKYEAP
-2290 FSSNPKDGSTGI
+2290 SSPKEGSTAA
-2302 DPEGMPPK
+2302 DPEGLSPK
-2310 VPEFDKKQVVNEI
+2310 VPEFDKTPIIKEI
-2323 VKEMMPSLIKYGFIM
+2323 VSQMIPALIKQRFIM
-2338 SEEAESKKNILIQDL
+2338 QESASKVKEALQEELLSDNRKELEAKVKSIRDNIKKYG
-2353 NSESESLLQAQVQ
+2353 LL
-2366 AIRNAVRENGLIV
+2366 V
-2379 LDEKGNPKQSC
+2379 LDENGNPKPSC

>member
-15 VIASKVANWSDN
+15 AIASKVTNWSDS

-50 EEAASKLVSYRK
+50 DEAASKLVSYRK
-62 KLAISNAKA
+62 ELAISNAKA

-105 FSERLNEYQDA
+105 FSERLSEFQEA
-116 NPTLSR
+116 NPSLSR
-122 KVLCNG
+122 RAICNG
-128 FVSNGKIR
+128 FTVNGKVR
-136 GGQTMMFEA
+136 GGQTMIFES
-145 LYNEILDYW
+145 LYNEILDYY
-154 AEAVEEGETHD
+154 AEAVEDGEIHD

-216 DLYNADEAKREG
+216 DLYDADEAKREG

-290 ETRMM
+290 EARMM

-455 TLDRIMSNPRD
+455 TLDRIMSNPKD
-466 LRNLTNNIRDIF
+466 LRILTNNIRDAF
-478 TQAFERVLNKA
+478 TQGFERVLNKA

-561 FSYVLPSYLSGLMD
+561 FSYVLPSYLSDLMD

-619 SDLSKDD
+619 SDLSNDD

-659 DFFSDRQQSP
+659 DFFSDRQQSH

-710 ECRRMSLTR
+710 ECRRMSLTK
-719 AANEKLKRDGYS
+719 AANEKLKKDGYS
-731 AIDNFSE
+731 TIDNFSE
-738 KENEFTFL
+738 KENEFTLL

-766 KDAIKSYMN
+766 KDAIKSYMK

-804 SYEYLSQEAKSEE
+804 SYEYLSQEAQNED

-859 EIHAPGKLLSLEAKD
+859 EIHAPGKLLSLEARD
-874 FNDELYSA
+874 FNNELYST
-882 DGIERCVYFDDIE
+882 DDIERCVYFDDIE
-895 VTANPAFLE
+895 VAANPAFLE

-987 IKPYMYTIENYAI
+987 IKPYMYTVENYAI

-1057 IVKVGGFGSTA
+1057 IVKVGGFGSTD
-1068 IDYETND
+1068 ISKTT
-1075 KNLYVDSN
+1075 DSN
-1083 GNVIPVAQGKAL
+1083 SLNEA
-1095 TRENQMK
+1095 
-1102 NDNFSKL
+1102 
-1109 AVPIKGL
+1109 
-1116 DKLHSNLSKAYVHQL
+1116 LSKAYVHQL
-1131 SYSDYRIQTNVPEH
+1131 SYSNYRIQTNVPEH

-1246 YSLTKNDRFLMPLFE
+1246 YSLTKDGKFLMPLFE

-1311 DPKNPNNVLYAE
+1311 DPKNPNNILYAE

-1331 FTDASGQEHAL
+1331 FTDASKQEHAL

-1443 LYFMRYEFKSR
+1443 LYFMRYEFKSS

-1475 KDALLEARKAEES
+1475 KDALLEARKAEEN

-1494 EIFKPYMN
+1494 EIFKPYIH
-1502 SDLAKGVVETD
+1502 SDLAKGIVETD

-1535 ISEYISANAEKYN
+1535 ISNYISANAEKYN

-1560 LDNDRTARN
+1560 LDNDRAARN

-1629 RAKDKSLDPEPN
+1629 RAKDKGSDPEPN

-1733 NLNTV
+1733 NLNTI

-1765 KEVCE
+1765 KEICE
-1770 YKFNNGVS
+1770 YSFNNGVS
-1778 VEVALNEILSQYKVD
+1778 VEAALNEIISQYKVD
-1793 ASEVI
+1793 ANESI
-1798 PEANPSTDLSS
+1798 PEANPSTDLGS
-1809 AKLASNIVKFRKAQN
+1809 AKLASNIVKSRKAMEA
-1824 GRNIMEDSSFRTS
+1824 GKDVMEDSSFRTS

-1876 LYSQQMKV
+1876 SYSQQMKV
-1884 SKYLNSFAGNAKD
+1884 SKYLDSFAGNAKN

-1999 EDSLFNGDVPAKDGI
+1999 EDSLFNGDAPAKDGI

-2029 NTLESNPSY
+2029 DTLESNPSY

-2052 EESEEVNANI
+2052 EESGEVNANI

-2078 SWADLMKESPDL
+2078 SWADLMEESPDL

-2134 TWEDGTYVDF
+2134 TWKDGTYVDF

-2190 EAINIKN
+2190 EAIKN
-2197 GVVQSAFTLDVQKL
+2197 KVVQSTFTLDVQKL

-2220 PNSDKSVRAFRPFL
+2220 PNSDKSIRAFRPFL

-2323 VKEMMPSLIKYGFIM
+2323 VKEMMPSLIKYEFIM

>member
-1 MSTTCYTPV
+1 MSTTCYTPI

-15 VIASKVANWSDN
+15 VIASKVTNWSAN
-27 RVALLRG
+27 RVATLRG

-50 EEAASKLVSYRK
+50 DEAANKLVAYRK
-62 KLAISNAKA
+62 ELAISNAKA
-71 INTFGSNLASTY
+71 INTLGSNLASTY
-83 EHLLDTFS
+83 ELLLDTFS

-105 FSERLNEYQDA
+105 FSERLSEFQEA
-116 NPTLSR
+116 NPSLSR
-122 KVLCNG
+122 RAICNG
-128 FVSNGKIR
+128 FTVNGKVR
-136 GGQTMMFEA
+136 GGQTMIFES
-145 LYNEILDYW
+145 LYNEILDYY
-154 AEAVEEGETHD
+154 AEAVEDGETHD
-165 ADEYRKVIENWP
+165 ADEYRKIIENWP
-177 ALVAYARMRLRDTE
+177 ALVAFARMKLRDTE

-216 DLYNADEAKREG
+216 DLYDADEAKREG

-283 ILRGADS
+283 ILRGANS

-295 SMLREASQ
+295 SMLREAAQ
-303 SQEWLNPVIEG
+303 SQEWLNPIIEG
-314 LEDDNLLKTQFY
+314 LEGDNLLKTQFY

-355 NRVQNLLSGKY
+355 NKVENPLSGKY
-366 MTRVMLGKPVNS
+366 ITRIILGRPVNP
-378 RNSIYDSNGNVNW
+378 RNSIYDSKGNINW

-413 GVQSSKP
+413 GVQSSKT

-442 QMTEALGIDIDSA
+442 QMTEALGIDIDST

-466 LRNLTNNIRDIF
+466 LRTLTNNIREAF
-478 TQAFERVLNKA
+478 TQGFERVLNKA
-489 TLDAMDSGNYSSIS
+489 TLDAMDNGNYSSIS

-540 EGLRLESRVRH
+540 EGLRLENRVRH

-561 FSYVLPSYLSGLMD
+561 FSYVLPSYLSDLMD

-590 KMLEEKYLNSSYFR
+590 KMLEEKYLNSSYFK

-626 SFAANFS
+626 SFAANFT
-633 WNRFLGDTN
+633 WDRFLGDTN

-659 DFFSDRQQSP
+659 AFFSDRQISS
-669 NSKYAHYPVFILG
+669 NSEYAHYPIFILG

-687 KSIRARRYSAQ
+687 KSIRAKRYSAQ

-710 ECRRMSLTR
+710 ECRRMSLTK

-731 AIDNFSE
+731 TIDNFSE
-738 KENEFTFL
+738 KEDDFTLL

-766 KDAIKSYMN
+766 KDAIKSYMK

-780 FKVKLDEL
+780 FKIKLDEL

-793 VTKTVQGKEVT
+793 VTKTVEGKEVI

-840 MTIDPAYYKGTKDL
+840 MTIDPAYYKETKDL

-859 EIHAPGKLLSLEAKD
+859 EIHAPGKLLSLEARD
-874 FNDELYSA
+874 FNGELYSA

-895 VTANPAFLE
+895 VAANPAFLK
-904 AIKAHFGED
+904 AIKAHFRED

-978 ADLAIVFQP
+978 ADLAVVFQP

-1000 NDADVLKIP
+1000 NDTDVLKIP

-1043 SGKSAPIDLIGSTK
+1043 NGKSAPIDLIGSTK
-1057 IVKVGGFGSTA
+1057 IVKVGGFGSTD
-1068 IDYETND
+1068 ISKVT
-1075 KNLYVDSN
+1075 DSN
-1083 GNVIPVAQGKAL
+1083 SLNEA
-1095 TRENQMK
+1095 
-1102 NDNFSKL
+1102 
-1109 AVPIKGL
+1109 
-1116 DKLHSNLSKAYVHQL
+1116 LSKAYVHQL

-1192 GRNLVAFYNSLIV
+1192 GRNLVSFYNSLIV

-1217 EASDIKK
+1217 EASNIKK

-1246 YSLTKNDRFLMPLFE
+1246 YSLTEDDRFLMPLFE

-1311 DPKNPNNVLYAE
+1311 DPKNPNNILYAE

-1331 FTDASGQEHAL
+1331 FIDASGQEHSL

-1475 KDALLEARKAEES
+1475 KDALLEARKAEEN

-1494 EIFKPYMN
+1494 EIFKPYIN
-1502 SDLAKGVVETD
+1502 SDLANGIVETD

-1521 YWKAAG
+1521 YWKEAG

-1535 ISEYISANAEKYN
+1535 ISKYISANAEKYN
-1548 TEFMSYDYTKTP
+1548 TEFMSYDYTKPP
-1560 LDNDRTARN
+1560 LDNDRAARN

-1629 RAKDKSLDPEPN
+1629 RAKDKGSDPEPN

-1733 NLNTV
+1733 NLNTI

-1765 KEVCE
+1765 KEICE
-1770 YKFNNGVS
+1770 YKFNNNVS
-1778 VEVALNEILSQYKVD
+1778 VEVALSEILSQYKVD
-1793 ASEVI
+1793 ANEVV
-1798 PEANPSTDLSS
+1798 PDANPSTDLNS
-1809 AKLASNIVKFRKAQN
+1809 AKLASNIVKSRKAQEA
-1824 GRNIMEDSSFRTS
+1824 GRNVMEDSSFRTS

-1876 LYSQQMKV
+1876 MYAQQMKV
-1884 SKYLNSFAGNAKD
+1884 SKYLESFSDKEKK

-1927 ERTLDNPFAYEQAM
+1927 EGTLDNPFAYEQAM

-1946 KVSRLLSSYYPYD
+1946 KVSKLLSRYYPYD
-1959 TSVYTLARS
+1959 TKVYTLARN

-1999 EDSLFNGDVPAKDGI
+1999 EDSLFNGDAPAKDGI

-2029 NTLESNPSY
+2029 NTLESNPFY

-2052 EESEEVNANI
+2052 EESGEVNANI

-2122 IKVGKKTNDGGK
+2122 IKVGKKWNSDSN
-2134 TWEDGTYVDF
+2134 TWEDRTYVDF

-2166 VRNHTDNRKL
+2166 VRNHTDNRRL
-2176 VFSPIGTNLSFIKK
+2176 VFSPTGTALSLVKI
-2190 EAINIKN
+2190 EAIKN
-2197 GVVQSAFTLDVQKL
+2197 GVMQSTFTLDISKL
-2211 GEDKNIWLL
+2211 GEEANMWLL
-2220 PNSDKSVRAFRPFL
+2220 PNSDKKVRAFRPFL
-2234 MIEGVLYMADN
+2234 MIGDTLYMADN
-2245 SRYGDFE
+2245 SRFGNRQD
-2252 NFNISNC
+2252 FNISTC
-2259 DVIEYRKVSKLGDTN
+2259 DAIEYRKVSKLGDTN

-2284 SESESK
+2284 SEFKYEVP
-2290 FSSNPKDGSTGI
+2290 SSPKEGSTAA
-2302 DPEGMPPK
+2302 DPEDLPPK

-2323 VKEMMPSLIKYGFIM
+2323 VKEMMPSLIKYGFAM
-2338 SEEAESKKNILIQDL
+2338 AEEAENMKNILIQDL
-2353 NSESESLLQAQVQ
+2353 NSEDESLLQAQVQ
-2366 AIRNAVRENGLIV
+2366 AIRNAIRENGLIV
-2379 LDEKGNPKQSC
+2379 LDEKGNPKSSC

>member
-1 MSTTCYTPV
+1 MSATCYTPV

-15 VIASKVANWSDN
+15 VIASKVANWTDS
-27 RVALLRG
+27 RVSLLRG
-34 MYDDAHPN
+34 LYDEKHPD

-50 EEAASKLVSYRK
+50 DEAASKLVSFRK
-62 KLAISNAKA
+62 ELAISNAKE
-71 INTFGSNLASTY
+71 INTYGSNLANTY
-83 EHLLDTFS
+83 ESLLNTFS

-105 FSERLNEYQDA
+105 FSERLTEYEEA
-116 NPTLSR
+116 NPNLNR
-122 KVLCNG
+122 KLICNG
-128 FVSNGKIR
+128 FNVNGQIK
-136 GGQTMMFEA
+136 GGQTMLFES

-216 DLYNADEAKREG
+216 DLYDADEAKREG

-295 SMLREASQ
+295 SMLRKASQ

-420 AKFYIARGPE
+420 AKFYIAKGPE

-466 LRNLTNNIRDIF
+466 LRNLTNNIRDAI
-478 TQAFERVLNKA
+478 TQGFERVLNKA

-528 IDKILTVVSKNR
+528 VDKILTVVSKNR

-561 FSYVLPSYLSGLMD
+561 FSYVLPSYLSDLMD

-731 AIDNFSE
+731 TIDNFSE

-859 EIHAPGKLLSLEAKD
+859 EIHAPGKLLSLEARD
-874 FNDELYSA
+874 FNGELYSA

-895 VTANPAFLE
+895 VAANPAFLE

-987 IKPYMYTIENYAI
+987 IKPYMYTVENYAI

-1043 SGKSAPIDLIGSTK
+1043 NGKSAPVDLIGSTK
-1057 IVKVGGFGSTA
+1057 IVKVGGFGSTDISKA
-1068 IDYETND
+1068 T
-1075 KNLYVDSN
+1075 DSN
-1083 GNVIPVAQGKAL
+1083 SLN
-1095 TRENQMK
+1095 E
-1102 NDNFSKL
+1102 S
-1109 AVPIKGL
+1109 
-1116 DKLHSNLSKAYVHQL
+1116 LSKAYVHQL

-1231 TTISNSRESMDNMLA
+1231 TTISNSKESMDNMLA
-1246 YSLTKNDRFLMPLFE
+1246 YSLTEDDRFLMPLFE

-1311 DPKNPNNVLYAE
+1311 DPKNPNNILYAQ

-1342 DFNDWCNPDGTLK
+1342 NFNDWCNPDGTLK
-1355 LGRVVE
+1355 LGRIVE

-1494 EIFKPYMN
+1494 EIFKPYIN
-1502 SDLAKGVVETD
+1502 SDLAKGIVETD

-1535 ISEYISANAEKYN
+1535 ISKYISANAEKYN
-1548 TEFMSYDYTKTP
+1548 TEFMSYDYTKPP
-1560 LDNDRTARN
+1560 LDNDKAARN

-1765 KEVCE
+1765 KEICE

-1778 VEVALNEILSQYKVD
+1778 VEVALSEILSQYKVD
-1793 ASEVI
+1793 ASEAI

-1809 AKLASNIVKFRKAQN
+1809 AKLASNIVKSRKAQEA
-1824 GRNIMEDSSFRTS
+1824 GRNVMEDSSFRTS

-1876 LYSQQMKV
+1876 SYSQQMKV
-1884 SKYLNSFAGNAKD
+1884 SKYLDSFAGNAKN

-1946 KVSRLLSSYYPYD
+1946 KVSRLLGSYYPYD
-1959 TSVYTLARS
+1959 TRVYTLARN

-2038 KSLPIFQYMQFEVN
+2038 KSLPIFQYMQFDVN

-2078 SWADLMKESPDL
+2078 SWAELMEETPDL
-2090 ARDLFMY
+2090 ARDLFLY

-2111 MNLAPTRVKQA
+2111 MNLAPTKVKQA
-2122 IKVGKKTNDGGK
+2122 IKVGKKSNDGGK
-2134 TWEDGTYVDF
+2134 TWEDRTYVDF
-2144 LNDVLAGN
+2144 LNDVLKGN
-2152 LMNKVNINNFVEQY
+2152 LMDKVNINNFVEQY

-2176 VFSPIGTNLSFIKK
+2176 VFSPTGTNLSFIKK
-2190 EAINIKN
+2190 EAIKN
-2197 GVVQSAFTLDVQKL
+2197 KVVQSTFTLDVQKL

-2220 PNSDKSVRAFRPFL
+2220 PNSDKSIRVFRPFL

-2245 SRYGDFE
+2245 SRYGDFKD
-2252 NFNISNC
+2252 FNISNC

-2284 SESESK
+2284 SESKYEAP
-2290 FSSNPKDGSTGI
+2290 SSPKEGSTAA
-2302 DPEGMPPK
+2302 DPEGLSPK
-2310 VPEFDKKQVVNEI
+2310 VPEFDKTPIIKEI
-2323 VKEMMPSLIKYGFIM
+2323 VSQMIPALIKQGFIM
-2338 SEEAESKKNILIQDL
+2338 QESASKVKEAFQEELLSDNRKELEAKVKSIRDNIKKYG
-2353 NSESESLLQAQVQ
+2353 LL
-2366 AIRNAVRENGLIV
+2366 V
-2379 LDEKGNPKQSC
+2379 LDEKGDPKPSC

>member
-97 RVNMIAYM
+97 RVNMITYM
-105 FSERLNEYQDA
+105 FSERLSEFQEA
-116 NPTLSR
+116 NPSLSR
-122 KVLCNG
+122 RAICNG
-128 FVSNGKIR
+128 FTVNGKVR
-136 GGQTMMFEA
+136 GGQTMIFES
-145 LYNEILDYW
+145 LYNEILDYY

-216 DLYNADEAKREG
+216 DLYDADEAKREG

-366 MTRVMLGKPVNS
+366 MARVVLGKPVNS
-378 RNSIYDSNGNVNW
+378 RNSIYNSNGNVNW
-391 ENLQKLRSL
+391 ENLQKLRNL
-400 VHEYLDNKQEVFA
+400 VHEYLDNKQEIFD

-455 TLDRIMSNPRD
+455 TLDRIMSNPKD
-466 LRNLTNNIRDIF
+466 LRILTNNIRDAF
-478 TQAFERVLNKA
+478 TQGFERVLNKA

-528 IDKILTVVSKNR
+528 VDKILTVVSKNR

-561 FSYVLPSYLSGLMD
+561 FSYVLPSYLSDLMD

-633 WNRFLGDTN
+633 WNRFLGDAN

-659 DFFSDRQQSP
+659 DFFSDRQQSH

-710 ECRRMSLTR
+710 ECRRMSLTK
-719 AANEKLKRDGYS
+719 AVNEKLKRDGYS
-731 AIDNFSE
+731 TIDNFSE
-738 KENEFTFL
+738 KENEFTLL

-766 KDAIKSYMN
+766 KDAIKSYMK

-780 FKVKLDEL
+780 FKIKLDEL

-793 VTKTVQGKEVT
+793 ITKTVQGKEVT
-804 SYEYLSQEAKSEE
+804 SYEYLSQEAQNED

-833 TIQQLQM
+833 TIQQLQI

-859 EIHAPGKLLSLEAKD
+859 EIHAPGKLLSLEARD
-874 FNDELYSA
+874 FNNELYST

-895 VTANPAFLE
+895 VAANPAFLE

-969 ISPEDLKKI
+969 ISPDDLKKI

-987 IKPYMYTIENYAI
+987 IKPYMYTVENYAI

-1057 IVKVGGFGSTA
+1057 IVKVGGFGSTDISKA
-1068 IDYETND
+1068 T
-1075 KNLYVDSN
+1075 DSN
-1083 GNVIPVAQGKAL
+1083 SLNEA
-1095 TRENQMK
+1095 
-1102 NDNFSKL
+1102 
-1109 AVPIKGL
+1109 
-1116 DKLHSNLSKAYVHQL
+1116 LSKAYVHQL
-1131 SYSDYRIQTNVPEH
+1131 SYSNYRIQTNVPEH

-1246 YSLTKNDRFLMPLFE
+1246 YSLTKDGKFLMPLFE

-1311 DPKNPNNVLYAE
+1311 DPKNPNNILYAE

-1331 FTDASGQEHAL
+1331 FTDASKQEHAL

-1425 KVPAQG
+1425 KVPSQG

-1475 KDALLEARKAEES
+1475 KGALLEARKAEEN

-1494 EIFKPYMN
+1494 EIFKPYIH
-1502 SDLAKGVVETD
+1502 SDLAKGIVETD

-1560 LDNDRTARN
+1560 LDNDRAARN

-1778 VEVALNEILSQYKVD
+1778 VEVALSEILSQYKVD
-1793 ASEVI
+1793 TSEAI

-1809 AKLASNIVKFRKAQN
+1809 AKLASNIVKSRKAREA
-1824 GRNIMEDSSFRTS
+1824 GKDVMEDSSFRTS

-1844 FADILRVS
+1844 FADVLRVS

-1876 LYSQQMKV
+1876 SYSQQMKV
-1884 SKYLNSFAGNAKD
+1884 SKYLNSFTGNAKN
-1897 KLSVVMEVSPFIHA
+1897 KLSVVMEVSPFINA

-1946 KVSRLLSSYYPYD
+1946 RVSRLLSSYYPYD
-1959 TSVYTLARS
+1959 TRVYTLARS

-2052 EESEEVNANI
+2052 EESGEVNANI

-2078 SWADLMKESPDL
+2078 SWADLMEESPDL

-2166 VRNHTDNRKL
+2166 VRNHTDNRRL
-2176 VFSPIGTNLSFIKK
+2176 VFTPSGTTLSFVKK
-2190 EAINIKN
+2190 EAIKN
-2197 GVVQSAFTLDVQKL
+2197 KVVQSTFTLDVQKL
-2211 GEDKNIWLL
+2211 EEDKNIWLL
-2220 PNSDKSVRAFRPFL
+2220 PSSDKSIRAFRPFL

-2284 SESESK
+2284 SEFKYEAP
-2290 FSSNPKDGSTGI
+2290 SSPKEGSTAA

-2310 VPEFDKKQVVNEI
+2310 VPEFDKTPIIKEI
-2323 VKEMMPSLIKYGFIM
+2323 VSQMIPALIKQRFIM
-2338 SEEAESKKNILIQDL
+2338 QESASKVKEALQEELLSDNRKELEAKVKSIRDNIKKYG
-2353 NSESESLLQAQVQ
+2353 LL
-2366 AIRNAVRENGLIV
+2366 V
-2379 LDEKGNPKQSC
+2379 LDEKGDPKPSC

>member
-1 MSTTCYTPV
+1 MSATCYTPV

-15 VIASKVANWSDN
+15 VIASKVANWTDS
-27 RVALLRG
+27 RVSLLRG
-34 MYDDAHPN
+34 LYDEKHPD

-50 EEAASKLVSYRK
+50 DEAASKLVSFRK
-62 KLAISNAKA
+62 ELAISNAKE
-71 INTFGSNLASTY
+71 INTYGSNLANTY
-83 EHLLDTFS
+83 ESLLNTFS

-105 FSERLNEYQDA
+105 FSERLTEYEEA
-116 NPTLSR
+116 NPNLNR
-122 KVLCNG
+122 KLICNG
-128 FVSNGKIR
+128 FNVNGQIK
-136 GGQTMMFEA
+136 GGQTMLFES

-216 DLYNADEAKREG
+216 DLYDADEAKREG

-263 DDLGFPVML
+263 DDLGFPVMI

-283 ILRGADS
+283 ILRGANS

-314 LEDDNLLKTQFY
+314 LEGDNLLKTQFY
-326 VDFKKAFQPYSILL
+326 VDFKKAFQPYTILI
-340 EEFSNGLRTFKTKLL
+340 EEFSNGLRTFNTKLL
-355 NRVQNLLSGKY
+355 NRWKNLLSGRY
-366 MTRVMLGKPVNS
+366 MTRIILGKPVNS

-391 ENLQKLRSL
+391 ENLQKLRNL

-420 AKFYIARGPE
+420 AKFYIAKGPE

-466 LRNLTNNIRDIF
+466 LRNLTNNIRDAI
-478 TQAFERVLNKA
+478 TQGFERVLNKA
-489 TLDAMDSGNYSSIS
+489 TLDAMDNGNYSSIS
-503 SQKYKNVLKANY
+503 SQKYKNVLKAKY

-561 FSYVLPSYLSGLMD
+561 FSYVLPSYLSDLMD

-731 AIDNFSE
+731 TIDNFSE

-859 EIHAPGKLLSLEAKD
+859 EIHAPGKLLSLEARD
-874 FNDELYSA
+874 FNGELYSA

-895 VTANPAFLE
+895 VAANPAFLE

-1043 SGKSAPIDLIGSTK
+1043 NGKSAPVDLIGSTK
-1057 IVKVGGFGSTA
+1057 IVKVGGFGSTDISKA
-1068 IDYETND
+1068 T
-1075 KNLYVDSN
+1075 DSN
-1083 GNVIPVAQGKAL
+1083 SLNEA
-1095 TRENQMK
+1095 
-1102 NDNFSKL
+1102 
-1109 AVPIKGL
+1109 
-1116 DKLHSNLSKAYVHQL
+1116 LSKAYVHQL

-1246 YSLTKNDRFLMPLFE
+1246 YSLTEDDRFLMPLFE

-1311 DPKNPNNVLYAE
+1311 DPKNPNNILYAQ

-1342 DFNDWCNPDGTLK
+1342 NFNDWCNPDGTLK
-1355 LGRVVE
+1355 LGRIVE
-1361 EDDPQYRDYV
+1361 EDNPQYRDYV

-1494 EIFKPYMN
+1494 EIFKPYIN
-1502 SDLAKGVVETD
+1502 SDLAKGIVETD

-1535 ISEYISANAEKYN
+1535 ISKYISANAEKYN
-1548 TEFMSYDYTKTP
+1548 TEFMSYDYTKPP
-1560 LDNDRTARN
+1560 LDNDKAARN

-1765 KEVCE
+1765 KEICE

-1778 VEVALNEILSQYKVD
+1778 VEVALSEILSQYKVD
-1793 ASEVI
+1793 ASEAI

-1809 AKLASNIVKFRKAQN
+1809 AKLASNIVKSRKAQEA
-1824 GRNIMEDSSFRTS
+1824 GRNVIEDSSFRTS

-1876 LYSQQMKV
+1876 SYSQQMKV
-1884 SKYLNSFAGNAKD
+1884 SKYLNSFTGNAKD

-1927 ERTLDNPFAYEQAM
+1927 EGTLDNPFAYEQAM

-1946 KVSRLLSSYYPYD
+1946 RVSRLLSSYYPYD
-1959 TSVYTLARS
+1959 TSVYTLARN
-1968 RMAELTKSGTL
+1968 RMAKLTKSGTL

-2038 KSLPIFQYMQFEVN
+2038 KSLPIFQYMQFDVN

-2078 SWADLMKESPDL
+2078 SWAELMEETPDL
-2090 ARDLFMY
+2090 ARDLFLY

-2111 MNLAPTRVKQA
+2111 MNLAPTKVKQA
-2122 IKVGKKTNDGGK
+2122 IKVGKKSSDGGK
-2134 TWEDGTYVDF
+2134 TWEDRTYVDF
-2144 LNDVLAGN
+2144 LNDVLKGN
-2152 LMNKVNINNFVEQY
+2152 LMDKVNINNFVEQY

-2190 EAINIKN
+2190 EAIKN
-2197 GVVQSAFTLDVQKL
+2197 GVVQPTFTLDVQKL

-2220 PNSDKSVRAFRPFL
+2220 PSSDKSVRVFRPFL
-2234 MIEGVLYMADN
+2234 MIEGALYMADN

-2252 NFNISNC
+2252 DFNISNC

-2284 SESESK
+2284 SESKYEAP
-2290 FSSNPKDGSTGI
+2290 SSPKEGSTAA
-2302 DPEGMPPK
+2302 DPEGLSPK
-2310 VPEFDKKQVVNEI
+2310 VPEFDKTPIIKEI
-2323 VKEMMPSLIKYGFIM
+2323 VSQMIPALIKQGFIM
-2338 SEEAESKKNILIQDL
+2338 QESASKVKEAFQEELLSDNRKELEAKVKSIRDNIKKYG
-2353 NSESESLLQAQVQ
+2353 LL
-2366 AIRNAVRENGLIV
+2366 V
-2379 LDEKGNPKQSC
+2379 LDEKGDPKPSC

>member
-1 MSTTCYTPV
+1 MSATCYTPV

-15 VIASKVANWSDN
+15 VIASKVANWTDS
-27 RVALLRG
+27 RVSLLRG
-34 MYDDAHPN
+34 LYDEKHPD

-50 EEAASKLVSYRK
+50 DEAASKLVSFRK
-62 KLAISNAKA
+62 ELAISNAKE
-71 INTFGSNLASTY
+71 INTYGSNLANTY
-83 EHLLDTFS
+83 ESLLNTFS

-105 FSERLNEYQDA
+105 FSERLTEYEEA
-116 NPTLSR
+116 NPNLNR
-122 KVLCNG
+122 KLICNG
-128 FVSNGKIR
+128 FNVNGQIK
-136 GGQTMMFEA
+136 GGQTMLFES

-154 AEAVEEGETHD
+154 AEAVEEGETQD

-216 DLYNADEAKREG
+216 DLYDADEAKREG

-263 DDLGFPVML
+263 DDLGFPVMI

-283 ILRGADS
+283 ILRGANS

-295 SMLREASQ
+295 SMLRKASQ

-314 LEDDNLLKTQFY
+314 LEGDSLLKTQFY

-340 EEFSNGLRTFKTKLL
+340 EEFSNGLRTFNTKLL
-355 NRVQNLLSGKY
+355 NRWKNLLSGRY
-366 MTRVMLGKPVNS
+366 MTRIILGKPINS

-391 ENLQKLRSL
+391 ENLQKLRNL

-420 AKFYIARGPE
+420 AKFYIAKGPE

-466 LRNLTNNIRDIF
+466 LRNLTNNIRDAI
-478 TQAFERVLNKA
+478 TQGFERVLNKA

-503 SQKYKNVLKANY
+503 SQKYKNVLKAKY

-540 EGLRLESRVRH
+540 EGLRLESRVRY

-561 FSYVLPSYLSGLMD
+561 FSYVLPSYLSDLMD

-731 AIDNFSE
+731 TIDNFSE

-780 FKVKLDEL
+780 FKVNLDEL

-859 EIHAPGKLLSLEAKD
+859 EIHAPGKLLSLEARD
-874 FNDELYSA
+874 FNGELYSA

-895 VTANPAFLE
+895 VAANPAFLE

-1043 SGKSAPIDLIGSTK
+1043 NGKSAPIDLIGSTK
-1057 IVKVGGFGSTA
+1057 IVKVGGFGSTD
-1068 IDYETND
+1068 I
-1075 KNLYVDSN
+1075 S
-1083 GNVIPVAQGKAL
+1083 KA
-1095 TRENQMK
+1095 T
-1102 NDNFSKL
+1102 DNNSL
-1109 AVPIKGL
+1109 NEAL
-1116 DKLHSNLSKAYVHQL
+1116 NKAYVHQL

-1192 GRNLVAFYNSLIV
+1192 GRNLVALYNSLIV

-1246 YSLTKNDRFLMPLFE
+1246 YSLTEDDRFLMPLFE

-1311 DPKNPNNVLYAE
+1311 DPKNPNNILYAQ

-1355 LGRVVE
+1355 LGRIVE

-1454 PLSKEDVEKIWKDFY
+1454 PLSKENVEKIWKDFY

-1475 KDALLEARKAEES
+1475 KDALLEARKAEEN

-1494 EIFKPYMN
+1494 EIFKPYIH
-1502 SDLAKGVVETD
+1502 SDLAKGIAETD

-1535 ISEYISANAEKYN
+1535 ISKYISANAEKYN
-1548 TEFMSYDYTKTP
+1548 TEFISYDYTKPP
-1560 LDNDRTARN
+1560 LDNDRAARN

-1629 RAKDKSLDPEPN
+1629 RAKDKSSDPEPN

-1689 AFGEHPE
+1689 AFGEHPD

-1765 KEVCE
+1765 KEICE

-1778 VEVALNEILSQYKVD
+1778 VEVALSEILSQYKVD
-1793 ASEVI
+1793 ASEAI

-1809 AKLASNIVKFRKAQN
+1809 AKLASNIVKSRKAQEA
-1824 GRNIMEDSSFRTS
+1824 GRNVMEDSSFRTS

-1876 LYSQQMKV
+1876 FYSQQMKV
-1884 SKYLNSFAGNAKD
+1884 SKYLNSFTGNAKN
-1897 KLSVVMEVSPFIHA
+1897 KLSVVMEVSPSIHA
-1911 PINNDPTL
+1911 PINNDPTF

-1946 KVSRLLSSYYPYD
+1946 RVSRLLSSYYPYN
-1959 TSVYTLARS
+1959 TSVYILARS

-2038 KSLPIFQYMQFEVN
+2038 KSLPIFQYMQFDVN

-2078 SWADLMKESPDL
+2078 SWAELMEETPDL
-2090 ARDLFMY
+2090 ARDLFLY

-2111 MNLAPTRVKQA
+2111 MNLAPTKVKQA
-2122 IKVGKKTNDGGK
+2122 IKVGKKSNDGGK
-2134 TWEDGTYVDF
+2134 TWEDRTYVDF
-2144 LNDVLAGN
+2144 LNDVLKGN
-2152 LMNKVNINNFVEQY
+2152 LMDKVNINNFVEQY

-2176 VFSPIGTNLSFIKK
+2176 VFSPTGTNLSFIKK
-2190 EAINIKN
+2190 EAIKN
-2197 GVVQSAFTLDVQKL
+2197 KVVQSTFTLDVQKL

-2220 PNSDKSVRAFRPFL
+2220 PNSDKSIRVFRPFL

-2245 SRYGDFE
+2245 SRYGDFKD
-2252 NFNISNC
+2252 FNISNC

-2274 KSLQYLSNSN
+2274 KSSQYLSNSN
-2284 SESESK
+2284 SEFKYEAP
-2290 FSSNPKDGSTGI
+2290 SSPKEGSTAA
-2302 DPEGMPPK
+2302 DPEGLSPK

-2323 VKEMMPSLIKYGFIM
+2323 VKEMMPSLIKYRFIM
-2338 SEEAESKKNILIQDL
+2338 AEEAESKKNILIQDL

-2366 AIRNAVRENGLIV
+2366 AIRNAIRENGLIV
-2379 LDEKGNPKQSC
+2379 LDEKGNPKPSC

>member
-62 KLAISNAKA
+62 GLAISNAKA

-105 FSERLNEYQDA
+105 FSERLSEFQEA
-116 NPTLSR
+116 NPSLSR
-122 KVLCNG
+122 RAICNG
-128 FVSNGKIR
+128 FTVNGKVR
-136 GGQTMMFEA
+136 GGQTMIFES
-145 LYNEILDYW
+145 LYNEILDYY
-154 AEAVEEGETHD
+154 AEAVEDGETHD

-216 DLYNADEAKREG
+216 DLYDADEAKREG

-314 LEDDNLLKTQFY
+314 LEGDNLLKTQFY
-326 VDFKKAFQPYSILL
+326 VDFKKAFQPYTILI
-340 EEFSNGLRTFKTKLL
+340 EKFSDGLRIFNTKLL
-355 NRVQNLLSGKY
+355 NRWKNLLSGKY
-366 MTRVMLGKPVNS
+366 MTRVILGKPVNS
-378 RNSIYDSNGNVNW
+378 RNSIYNSNGNVNW

-466 LRNLTNNIRDIF
+466 LRNLTNNIRDAI
-478 TQAFERVLNKA
+478 TQGFEKVLNKA

-528 IDKILTVVSKNR
+528 VDKILTVVSKNR

-561 FSYVLPSYLSGLMD
+561 FSYVLPSYLSDLMD

-659 DFFSDRQQSP
+659 DFFSDKQQSS

-710 ECRRMSLTR
+710 ECRRMSLTK

-731 AIDNFSE
+731 TIDNFSE
-738 KENEFTFL
+738 KEDEFTLL

-766 KDAIKSYMN
+766 KDAIKSYMK

-874 FNDELYSA
+874 FNGELYSA

-895 VTANPAFLE
+895 VAANPAFLE

-987 IKPYMYTIENYAI
+987 IKPYMYTVENYAI

-1043 SGKSAPIDLIGSTK
+1043 TGKSAPIDLIGSTK
-1057 IVKVGGFGSTA
+1057 IVKVGGFGSTDISKA
-1068 IDYETND
+1068 A
-1075 KNLYVDSN
+1075 DSN
-1083 GNVIPVAQGKAL
+1083 SLNEA
-1095 TRENQMK
+1095 
-1102 NDNFSKL
+1102 
-1109 AVPIKGL
+1109 
-1116 DKLHSNLSKAYVHQL
+1116 LSKAYVHQL

-1246 YSLTKNDRFLMPLFE
+1246 YSLTKDGKFLMPLFE

-1311 DPKNPNNVLYAE
+1311 DPKNPNNILYAE

-1331 FTDASGQEHAL
+1331 FTDASKQEHAL

-1371 SYKDENGKVHVPLIE
+1371 SYKDENGKVHIPLIE

-1475 KDALLEARKAEES
+1475 KGALLEARKAEEN

-1494 EIFKPYMN
+1494 EIFKPYIH
-1502 SDLAKGVVETD
+1502 SDLAKGIVETD

-1560 LDNDRTARN
+1560 LDNDRAARN

-1629 RAKDKSLDPEPN
+1629 RAKDKGSDPEPN

-1765 KEVCE
+1765 KEICE

-1778 VEVALNEILSQYKVD
+1778 VEVALSEILSQYKVD
-1793 ASEVI
+1793 ASEAI

-1809 AKLASNIVKFRKAQN
+1809 AKLASNIVKSRKAQEA
-1824 GRNIMEDSSFRTS
+1824 GRNVMEDSSFRTS

-1852 GEVSQFV
+1852 GDVSQFV

-1876 LYSQQMKV
+1876 SYSQQMKV
-1884 SKYLNSFAGNAKD
+1884 SKYLDSFAGNAKN

-1946 KVSRLLSSYYPYD
+1946 RVSRLLSRYYPYD
-1959 TSVYTLARS
+1959 TRVYTLARN
-1968 RMAELTKSGTL
+1968 RMAKLTKSGTL

-2038 KSLPIFQYMQFEVN
+2038 KSLPIFQYMQFDVN
-2052 EESEEVNANI
+2052 EESEEEVNANI
-2062 QDIGGLAPY
+2062 QDIGGLVPY

-2078 SWADLMKESPDL
+2078 SWAELMEETPDL
-2090 ARDLFMY
+2090 ARDLFLY

-2111 MNLAPTRVKQA
+2111 MNLAPTKVKQA
-2122 IKVGKKTNDGGK
+2122 IKVGKKSNDGGK
-2134 TWEDGTYVDF
+2134 TWEDRTYVDF
-2144 LNDVLAGN
+2144 LNDVLKGN
-2152 LMNKVNINNFVEQY
+2152 LMDKVDINNFVEQY

-2176 VFSPIGTNLSFIKK
+2176 VFSPTGTNLSFIKK
-2190 EAINIKN
+2190 EAIKN
-2197 GVVQSAFTLDVQKL
+2197 KVMQSTFTLDVQKL

-2220 PNSDKSVRAFRPFL
+2220 PSSDKSIRVFRPFL

-2252 NFNISNC
+2252 DFNISNC

-2284 SESESK
+2284 SESKYEAP
-2290 FSSNPKDGSTGI
+2290 SSPKEGSTAA
-2302 DPEGMPPK
+2302 DPEGLSPK
-2310 VPEFDKKQVVNEI
+2310 VPEFDKTPIIKEI
-2323 VKEMMPSLIKYGFIM
+2323 VSQMIPALIKQRFIM
-2338 SEEAESKKNILIQDL
+2338 QESASKVKEALQEELLSDNRKELEAKVKSIRDNIKKYG
-2353 NSESESLLQAQVQ
+2353 LL
-2366 AIRNAVRENGLIV
+2366 V
-2379 LDEKGNPKQSC
+2379 LDENGNPKPSC

>member
-62 KLAISNAKA
+62 GLAISNAKA

-105 FSERLNEYQDA
+105 FSERLSEFQEA
-116 NPTLSR
+116 NPSLSR
-122 KVLCNG
+122 RAICNG
-128 FVSNGKIR
+128 FTVNGKVR
-136 GGQTMMFEA
+136 GGQTMIFES
-145 LYNEILDYW
+145 LYNEILDYY
-154 AEAVEEGETHD
+154 AEAVEDGETHD

-216 DLYNADEAKREG
+216 DLYDADEAKREG

-253 QKIENGEEVI
+253 QKVENGEEVI

-314 LEDDNLLKTQFY
+314 LEGDNLLKTQFY
-326 VDFKKAFQPYSILL
+326 VDFKKAFQPYTILI
-340 EEFSNGLRTFKTKLL
+340 EKFSDGLRIFNTKLL
-355 NRVQNLLSGKY
+355 NRWKNLLSGKY
-366 MTRVMLGKPVNS
+366 MTRVILGKPVNS
-378 RNSIYDSNGNVNW
+378 RNSIYNSNGNVNW

-466 LRNLTNNIRDIF
+466 LRNLTNNIRDAI
-478 TQAFERVLNKA
+478 TQGFEKVLNKA

-503 SQKYKNVLKANY
+503 SQKYKNVLKAKY

-528 IDKILTVVSKNR
+528 VDKILTVVSKNR

-561 FSYVLPSYLSGLMD
+561 FSYVLPSYLSDLMD

-659 DFFSDRQQSP
+659 DFFSDKQQSS

-710 ECRRMSLTR
+710 ECRRMSLTK

-731 AIDNFSE
+731 TIDNFSE
-738 KENEFTFL
+738 KEDEFTLL

-766 KDAIKSYMN
+766 KDAIKSYMK

-874 FNDELYSA
+874 FNGELYSA

-895 VTANPAFLE
+895 VAANPAFLE

-987 IKPYMYTIENYAI
+987 IKPYMYTVENYAI

-1043 SGKSAPIDLIGSTK
+1043 TGKSAPIDLIGSTK
-1057 IVKVGGFGSTA
+1057 IVKVGGFGSTDISKA
-1068 IDYETND
+1068 A
-1075 KNLYVDSN
+1075 DSN
-1083 GNVIPVAQGKAL
+1083 SLNEA
-1095 TRENQMK
+1095 
-1102 NDNFSKL
+1102 
-1109 AVPIKGL
+1109 
-1116 DKLHSNLSKAYVHQL
+1116 LSKAYVHQL

-1246 YSLTKNDRFLMPLFE
+1246 YSLTKDGKFLMPLFE

-1298 KGYEESGD
+1298 KGYEKSGD

-1311 DPKNPNNVLYAE
+1311 DPKNPNNILYAE

-1331 FTDASGQEHAL
+1331 FTDASKQEHAL

-1371 SYKDENGKVHVPLIE
+1371 SYKDENGKVHIPLIE

-1425 KVPAQG
+1425 KVPAPG

-1475 KDALLEARKAEES
+1475 KGALLEARKAEEN

-1494 EIFKPYMN
+1494 EIFKPYIH
-1502 SDLAKGVVETD
+1502 SDLAKGIVETD

-1560 LDNDRTARN
+1560 LDNDRAARN

-1629 RAKDKSLDPEPN
+1629 RAKDKGSDPEPN

-1765 KEVCE
+1765 KEICE

-1778 VEVALNEILSQYKVD
+1778 VEVALSEILSQYKVD
-1793 ASEVI
+1793 ASEAI

-1809 AKLASNIVKFRKAQN
+1809 AKLASNIVKSRKAQEA
-1824 GRNIMEDSSFRTS
+1824 GRNVMEDSSFRTS

-1852 GEVSQFV
+1852 GDVSQFV

-1876 LYSQQMKV
+1876 SYSQQMKV
-1884 SKYLNSFAGNAKD
+1884 SKYLDSFAGNAKN

-1946 KVSRLLSSYYPYD
+1946 RVSRLLSRYYPYD
-1959 TSVYTLARS
+1959 TRVYTLARN
-1968 RMAELTKSGTL
+1968 RMAKLTKSGTL

-2038 KSLPIFQYMQFEVN
+2038 KSLPIFQYMQFDVN
-2052 EESEEVNANI
+2052 EESEEEVNANI
-2062 QDIGGLAPY
+2062 QDIGGLVPY

-2078 SWADLMKESPDL
+2078 SWAELMEETPDL
-2090 ARDLFMY
+2090 ARDLFLY

-2111 MNLAPTRVKQA
+2111 MNLAPTKVKQA
-2122 IKVGKKTNDGGK
+2122 IKVGKKSNDGGK
-2134 TWEDGTYVDF
+2134 TWEDRTYVDF
-2144 LNDVLAGN
+2144 LNDVLKGN
-2152 LMNKVNINNFVEQY
+2152 LMDKVDINNFVEQY
-2166 VRNHTDNRKL
+2166 VRNHTDNRRL
-2176 VFSPIGTNLSFIKK
+2176 VFSPTGTNLSFIKK
-2190 EAINIKN
+2190 EAIKN
-2197 GVVQSAFTLDVQKL
+2197 KVVQSTFTLDVQKL

-2220 PNSDKSVRAFRPFL
+2220 PSSDKSIRVFRPFL

-2252 NFNISNC
+2252 DFNISNC

-2284 SESESK
+2284 SESKYEAP
-2290 FSSNPKDGSTGI
+2290 SSPKEGSTAA
-2302 DPEGMPPK
+2302 DPEGLSPK
-2310 VPEFDKKQVVNEI
+2310 VPEFDKTPIIKEI
-2323 VKEMMPSLIKYGFIM
+2323 VSQMIPALIKQRFIM
-2338 SEEAESKKNILIQDL
+2338 QESASKVKEALQEELLSDNRKELEAKVKSIRDNIKKYG
-2353 NSESESLLQAQVQ
+2353 LL
-2366 AIRNAVRENGLIV
+2366 V
-2379 LDEKGNPKQSC
+2379 LDENGNPKQSC

>member
-15 VIASKVANWSDN
+15 VIASKVTNWSAN
-27 RVALLRG
+27 RVATLRG

-105 FSERLNEYQDA
+105 FSERLSEFQEA
-116 NPTLSR
+116 NPSLSR
-122 KVLCNG
+122 RAICNG
-128 FVSNGKIR
+128 FTVSGKVR
-136 GGQTMMFEA
+136 GGQTMLFES
-145 LYNEILDYW
+145 LYNEILDYY

-216 DLYNADEAKREG
+216 DLYDADEAKREG

-413 GVQSSKP
+413 DVQSSKP
-420 AKFYIARGPE
+420 AKFYIASGPK

-466 LRNLTNNIRDIF
+466 LRNLTNNIRDAI
-478 TQAFERVLNKA
+478 TQGFERVLNKA

-528 IDKILTVVSKNR
+528 VDKILTVVSKNR

-561 FSYVLPSYLSGLMD
+561 FSYVLPSYLSDLMD

-633 WNRFLGDTN
+633 WNRFLGDAN

-659 DFFSDRQQSP
+659 DFFSDRQQSH

-710 ECRRMSLTR
+710 ECRRMSLTK

-731 AIDNFSE
+731 TIDNFSE
-738 KENEFTFL
+738 KEDEFTLL

-766 KDAIKSYMN
+766 KDAIKSYMK

-780 FKVKLDEL
+780 FKIKLDEL

-859 EIHAPGKLLSLEAKD
+859 EIHAPGKLLSLEARD

-895 VTANPAFLE
+895 VAANPAFLE

-957 KSLRSRYGKEDD
+957 KSLRSRYGEEDD

-987 IKPYMYTIENYAI
+987 IKPYMYTVENYAI
-1000 NDADVLKIP
+1000 NDTDVLKIP

-1043 SGKSAPIDLIGSTK
+1043 TGKSAPIDLIGSTK
-1057 IVKVGGFGSTA
+1057 IVKVGGFGSTD
-1068 IDYETND
+1068 ISKVT
-1075 KNLYVDSN
+1075 DSDSLN
-1083 GNVIPVAQGKAL
+1083 EA
-1095 TRENQMK
+1095 
-1102 NDNFSKL
+1102 
-1109 AVPIKGL
+1109 
-1116 DKLHSNLSKAYVHQL
+1116 LSKAYVHQL

-1246 YSLTKNDRFLMPLFE
+1246 YSLTKGGKFLMPLFE

-1311 DPKNPNNVLYAE
+1311 DPKNPNNILYAE

-1331 FTDASGQEHAL
+1331 FTDASKQEHAL

-1355 LGRVVE
+1355 LGRIVE

-1475 KDALLEARKAEES
+1475 KGALLEARKAEEN

-1494 EIFKPYMN
+1494 EIFKPYIH
-1502 SDLAKGVVETD
+1502 SDLAKGIVETD

-1560 LDNDRTARN
+1560 LDNDRAARN

-1629 RAKDKSLDPEPN
+1629 RAKDKGSDPEPN

-1696 GLSDMLHK
+1696 GLSDILHK

-1765 KEVCE
+1765 KEICE

-1778 VEVALNEILSQYKVD
+1778 VEVALSEILSQYKVD
-1793 ASEVI
+1793 ASEDI
-1798 PEANPSTDLSS
+1798 PKANPSTDLSS
-1809 AKLASNIVKFRKAQN
+1809 AKLASNIVKSRKAQEA
-1824 GRNIMEDSSFRTS
+1824 GRNVMEDSSFRTS

-1876 LYSQQMKV
+1876 SYSQQMKV
-1884 SKYLNSFAGNAKD
+1884 SKYLDSFAGNAKN
-1897 KLSVVMEVSPFIHA
+1897 KLSVVMEVSPFIHT

-2052 EESEEVNANI
+2052 EESGEVNANI

-2078 SWADLMKESPDL
+2078 SWANLMEESPDL
-2090 ARDLFMY
+2090 ARDLFLY

-2111 MNLAPTRVKQA
+2111 MNLAPTKVKQA
-2122 IKVGKKTNDGGK
+2122 IKVGKKSNDGGK
-2134 TWEDGTYVDF
+2134 TWEDRTYVDF
-2144 LNDVLAGN
+2144 LNDVLKGN
-2152 LMNKVNINNFVEQY
+2152 LMDKVDINNFVEQY
-2166 VRNHTDNRKL
+2166 VRNHTDNRRL
-2176 VFSPIGTNLSFIKK
+2176 VFTPSGTALSFVKK
-2190 EAINIKN
+2190 EAIKN
-2197 GVVQSAFTLDVQKL
+2197 GVMQPAFTLDISKL
-2211 GEDKNIWLL
+2211 GEEANMWLL
-2220 PNSDKSVRAFRPFL
+2220 PNPDKKVRAFRPFL
-2234 MIEGVLYMADN
+2234 MIGDTLYMADN
-2245 SRYGDFE
+2245 SRFGNLQD
-2252 NFNISNC
+2252 FNISNY
-2259 DVIEYRKVSKLGDTN
+2259 DAIEYRKVSKLGDTN

-2284 SESESK
+2284 SESKYEAPSI
-2290 FSSNPKDGSTGI
+2290 PKEGSTAA
-2302 DPEGMPPK
+2302 DPEGLSPK

-2338 SEEAESKKNILIQDL
+2338 AEEAESKKNILIQDL

-2366 AIRNAVRENGLIV
+2366 AIRNAIRENGLIV
-2379 LDEKGNPKQSC
+2379 LDEKGNPKPSC

>member
-105 FSERLNEYQDA
+105 FSERLSEFQEA
-116 NPTLSR
+116 NPSLSR
-122 KVLCNG
+122 RAICNG
-128 FVSNGKIR
+128 FTVNGKVR
-136 GGQTMMFEA
+136 GGQTMIFES
-145 LYNEILDYW
+145 LYNEILDYY

-216 DLYNADEAKREG
+216 DLYDADEAKREG

-378 RNSIYDSNGNVNW
+378 RNSIYNSNGNVNW
-391 ENLQKLRSL
+391 ENLQKLRNL
-400 VHEYLDNKQEVFA
+400 VHEYLDNKQEIFD

-455 TLDRIMSNPRD
+455 TLDRIMSNPKD
-466 LRNLTNNIRDIF
+466 LRILTNNIRDAF
-478 TQAFERVLNKA
+478 TQGFERVLNKA

-528 IDKILTVVSKNR
+528 VDKILTVVSKNR

-561 FSYVLPSYLSGLMD
+561 FSYVLPSYLSDLMD

-633 WNRFLGDTN
+633 WNRFLGDAN

-659 DFFSDRQQSP
+659 DFFSDRQQSH

-710 ECRRMSLTR
+710 ECRRMSLTK
-719 AANEKLKRDGYS
+719 AVNEKLKRDGYS
-731 AIDNFSE
+731 TIDNFSE
-738 KENEFTFL
+738 KENEFTLL

-766 KDAIKSYMN
+766 KDAIKSYMK

-780 FKVKLDEL
+780 FKIKLDEL

-804 SYEYLSQEAKSEE
+804 SYEYLSQEAQNED

-859 EIHAPGKLLSLEAKD
+859 EIHAPGKLLSLEARD
-874 FNDELYSA
+874 FNNELYSA

-895 VTANPAFLE
+895 VAANPAFLE

-1057 IVKVGGFGSTA
+1057 IVKVGGFGSTDISKA
-1068 IDYETND
+1068 T
-1075 KNLYVDSN
+1075 DSN
-1083 GNVIPVAQGKAL
+1083 SLNEA
-1095 TRENQMK
+1095 
-1102 NDNFSKL
+1102 
-1109 AVPIKGL
+1109 
-1116 DKLHSNLSKAYVHQL
+1116 LSKAYVHQL
-1131 SYSDYRIQTNVPEH
+1131 SYSNYRIQTNVPEH

-1246 YSLTKNDRFLMPLFE
+1246 YSLTKDGKFLMPLFE

-1311 DPKNPNNVLYAE
+1311 DPKNPNNILYAE

-1331 FTDASGQEHAL
+1331 FTDASKQEHAL

-1355 LGRVVE
+1355 LGRIVE

-1425 KVPAQG
+1425 KVPSQG

-1475 KDALLEARKAEES
+1475 KGALLEARKAEEN

-1494 EIFKPYMN
+1494 EIFKPYIH
-1502 SDLAKGVVETD
+1502 SDLAKGIVETD

-1560 LDNDRTARN
+1560 LDNDRAARN

-1607 LTFGSLSGIT
+1607 LTFGSLNGIT

-1765 KEVCE
+1765 KEICE

-1778 VEVALNEILSQYKVD
+1778 VEAALNEILSQYKVD
-1793 ASEVI
+1793 TSEAI

-1809 AKLASNIVKFRKAQN
+1809 AKLASNIVKSRKAREA
-1824 GRNIMEDSSFRTS
+1824 GKDVMEDSSFRTS

-1844 FADILRVS
+1844 FADVLRVS

-1876 LYSQQMKV
+1876 SYSQQMKV
-1884 SKYLNSFAGNAKD
+1884 SKYLNSFTGNAKN
-1897 KLSVVMEVSPFIHA
+1897 KLSVVMEVSPFINA

-1946 KVSRLLSSYYPYD
+1946 RVSRLLSSYYPYD
-1959 TSVYTLARS
+1959 TRVYTLARS

-2078 SWADLMKESPDL
+2078 SWADLMEESPDL

-2111 MNLAPTRVKQA
+2111 MNLAPTKVKQA

-2152 LMNKVNINNFVEQY
+2152 LMNKVDINNFVEQY
-2166 VRNHTDNRKL
+2166 VRNHTDNRRL
-2176 VFSPIGTNLSFIKK
+2176 VFTPSGTALSFVKK
-2190 EAINIKN
+2190 EAIKN
-2197 GVVQSAFTLDVQKL
+2197 GVMQPTFTLDISKL
-2211 GEDKNIWLL
+2211 GEEANMWLL
-2220 PNSDKSVRAFRPFL
+2220 SNPDKKVRAFRPFL
-2234 MIEGVLYMADN
+2234 MIGDTLYMADN
-2245 SRYGDFE
+2245 SRFGNLQD
-2252 NFNISNC
+2252 FNISNY
-2259 DVIEYRKVSKLGDTN
+2259 DAIEYRKVSKLGDTN

-2284 SESESK
+2284 SEFKYEAP
-2290 FSSNPKDGSTGI
+2290 SSPKEGSTAA

-2310 VPEFDKKQVVNEI
+2310 VPEFDKTPIIKEI
-2323 VKEMMPSLIKYGFIM
+2323 VSQMIPALIKQRFIM
-2338 SEEAESKKNILIQDL
+2338 QESASKVKEALQEELLSDNRKELEAKVKSIRDNIKKYG
-2353 NSESESLLQAQVQ
+2353 LL
-2366 AIRNAVRENGLIV
+2366 V
-2379 LDEKGNPKQSC
+2379 LDEKGDPKPSC

>member
-1 MSTTCYTPV
+1 MSATCYTPV

-15 VIASKVANWSDN
+15 VIASKVANWTDS
-27 RVALLRG
+27 RVSLLRG
-34 MYDDAHPN
+34 LYDEKHPD

-50 EEAASKLVSYRK
+50 DEAASKLVSFRK
-62 KLAISNAKA
+62 ELAISNAKE
-71 INTFGSNLASTY
+71 INTYGSNLANTY
-83 EHLLDTFS
+83 ESLLNTFS

-105 FSERLNEYQDA
+105 FSERLTEYEEA
-116 NPTLSR
+116 NPNLNR
-122 KVLCNG
+122 KLICNG
-128 FVSNGKIR
+128 FNVNGQIK
-136 GGQTMMFEA
+136 GGQTMLFES

-216 DLYNADEAKREG
+216 DLYDADEAKREG

-263 DDLGFPVML
+263 DDLGFPVMI

-283 ILRGADS
+283 ILRGANS

-314 LEDDNLLKTQFY
+314 LEGDSLLKTQFY

-391 ENLQKLRSL
+391 ENLQKLRNL

-420 AKFYIARGPE
+420 AKFYIAKGPE

-466 LRNLTNNIRDIF
+466 LRNLTNNIRDAI
-478 TQAFERVLNKA
+478 TQGFERVLNKA
-489 TLDAMDSGNYSSIS
+489 TLDAMDNGNYSSIS
-503 SQKYKNVLKANY
+503 SQKYKNVLKAKY

-561 FSYVLPSYLSGLMD
+561 FSYVLPSYLSDLMD

-633 WNRFLGDTN
+633 WNRFLGDTS

-731 AIDNFSE
+731 TIDNFSE

-859 EIHAPGKLLSLEAKD
+859 EIHAPGKLLSLEASD
-874 FNDELYSA
+874 FNGELYSA

-895 VTANPAFLE
+895 VAANPAFLE

-1043 SGKSAPIDLIGSTK
+1043 NGKSAPVDLIGSTK
-1057 IVKVGGFGSTA
+1057 IVKVGGFGSTD
-1068 IDYETND
+1068 I
-1075 KNLYVDSN
+1075 S
-1083 GNVIPVAQGKAL
+1083 KA
-1095 TRENQMK
+1095 T
-1102 NDNFSKL
+1102 DNNSL
-1109 AVPIKGL
+1109 NEAL
-1116 DKLHSNLSKAYVHQL
+1116 NKAYVHQL

-1246 YSLTKNDRFLMPLFE
+1246 YSLTEDDRFLMPLFE

-1311 DPKNPNNVLYAE
+1311 DPKNPNNILYAQ

-1331 FTDASGQEHAL
+1331 FTDTSGQEHAL

-1355 LGRVVE
+1355 LGRIVE

-1494 EIFKPYMN
+1494 EIFKPYIN
-1502 SDLAKGVVETD
+1502 SDLAKGIVETD

-1535 ISEYISANAEKYN
+1535 ISKYISANAEKYN
-1548 TEFMSYDYTKTP
+1548 TEFMSYDYTKPP
-1560 LDNDRTARN
+1560 LDNDRAARN

-1765 KEVCE
+1765 KEICE

-1778 VEVALNEILSQYKVD
+1778 VEVALSEILSQYKVD
-1793 ASEVI
+1793 ASEAI

-1809 AKLASNIVKFRKAQN
+1809 AKLASNIVKSRKAQEA
-1824 GRNIMEDSSFRTS
+1824 GRNVMEDSSFRTS

-1852 GEVSQFV
+1852 GDVSQFV

-1876 LYSQQMKV
+1876 FYSQQMKV
-1884 SKYLNSFAGNAKD
+1884 SKYLDRFAGNAKN

-1911 PINNDPTL
+1911 PINDDPTL

-1927 ERTLDNPFAYEQAM
+1927 EGTLDNPFAYEQAM

-1946 KVSRLLSSYYPYD
+1946 KVSRLLGSYYPYD
-1959 TSVYTLARS
+1959 TRVYTLARN

-2038 KSLPIFQYMQFEVN
+2038 KSLPIFQYMQFDVN

-2078 SWADLMKESPDL
+2078 SWAELMEETPDL
-2090 ARDLFMY
+2090 ARDLFLY

-2111 MNLAPTRVKQA
+2111 MNLAPTKVKQA
-2122 IKVGKKTNDGGK
+2122 IKVGKKSNDGGK
-2134 TWEDGTYVDF
+2134 TWEDRTYVDF
-2144 LNDVLAGN
+2144 LNDVLKGN
-2152 LMNKVNINNFVEQY
+2152 LMDKVNINNFVEQY

-2176 VFSPIGTNLSFIKK
+2176 VFSPTGTNLSFIKK
-2190 EAINIKN
+2190 EAIKN
-2197 GVVQSAFTLDVQKL
+2197 KVVQSTFTLDVQKL

-2220 PNSDKSVRAFRPFL
+2220 PNSDKSIRVFRPFL

-2245 SRYGDFE
+2245 SRYGDFKD
-2252 NFNISNC
+2252 FNISNC

-2284 SESESK
+2284 SEFKYEAP
-2290 FSSNPKDGSTGI
+2290 SSPKEGSTAV
-2302 DPEGMPPK
+2302 DPEGLSPK

-2323 VKEMMPSLIKYGFIM
+2323 VKEMMPSLIKYRFIM
-2338 SEEAESKKNILIQDL
+2338 AEEAESKKNILIQDL

-2366 AIRNAVRENGLIV
+2366 AIRNAIRENGLIV
-2379 LDEKGNPKQSC
+2379 LDEEGNPKPSC